1 MRKWRIKSRKIL
13 ATLLAAVMLL
23 VMIPTTLVDTAAA
36 DMTYVEQDG
45 WFYFWDEQG
54 LKDILTANA
63 DSEWIPM
70 RFAASQSELDDST
83 GTMTLNSSVTIPAK
97 AYVHMRD
104 GQLKVTAL
112 RKLTVQGTLVTRV
125 DRAVTGSVSVEG
137 DGVYCKYSDVTDGV
151 SLVSELKK
159 LGNMAA
165 AGDVAKNL
173 EVSVM
178 ADVTVN
184 GDLTVPA
191 GVYMYLDE
199 GKTLQVSGALT
210 VEKDAAV
217 GDYGVLKAVSVNIEQ
232 GGSMSYGEGAELDYG
247 SQLTVNGEFYGFGTV
262 RGTGSQPSIVIGGTA
277 EIDNYGAGSIS
288 ADVWSVN
295 AAATINNYGVLVV
308 PLAQRASLVSGTN
321 ISYNAKDGDNGTGS
335 VQCTV
340 RLTDTE
346 AGKAGVLQ
354 NAINT
359 FDTITD
365 KKDYELFA
373 VSVSNAAKG
382 QPMQLTLNED
392 LTVDGAVD
400 CLFLT
405 QNDWP
410 EDETGFAPHVTIGE
424 GAALTVAAGRTLSAN
439 VPVTVNGTLDI
450 RSEGSFTFGTPG
462 IVVLQDGMTVNGTVL
477 TAGLLEVSGDVIVA
491 EGGVLHQTMGGVRI
505 EGSLTVNGTMTVDM
519 VDFQIKGSYTKGA
532 NATVTIGENANFSYQ
547 AKTTFNKDA
556 ILAAFAQEDVS
567 TVTVEVNEDVTLTE
581 NLTIPKGK
589 TLVIDGYGTL
599 TIAPGVTLALEEYIR
614 GENEAPPTGTMGG
627 RIECSAPLVIKGMLD
642 VRAEACLNPETVT
655 VENGGKL
662 IVQANGEYNSWY
674 GSFTVKAGGHVTN
687 NGWISF
693 GEDSVIAV
701 EGDWAAAWTQGEGA
715 EANKNVA
722 ARLEQ
727 GDNADQKIQKALADI
742 NASTLPDFFSY
753 TVPVYRED
761 SGERIELTQDL
772 TIPAGVELAFS
783 SEGAT
788 TYIAEG
794 AALTVQGILYSN
806 DPFTVDGKL
815 TVSANGWATVWN
827 DLLVGG
833 TLTID
838 EDGRMYCQYLTDENE
853 QGKAGTIVNNGS
865 LAAEQFDL
873 KHNEVD
879 IGGGGDDGSK
889 VVRSLEALK
898 SALAEGGQINYRGT
912 ELTISE
918 DLTIPENVNLTINVT
933 TFTVN
938 EGVTL
943 TNKGNVWLYG
953 DAYLYGKLDVSNEGG
968 YFGGYGLV
976 KAGGEDNL
984 VGDEYGNRQF
994 NWTARIS
1001 KEGASETLTQEE
1013 LTAAGASVLADG
1025 IEIDLGSQTT
1035 LTLAGGLEIRDKNV
1049 SIGGANAAK
1058 VVVNGTLSVW
1068 NYLNL
1073 DAPMTVNGTVN
1084 VYDSVYA
1091 SRDITVSTGGKL
1103 HVRNYYNE
1111 SEHRQ
1116 WTGSVQFGNN
1126 AWIALPEGAA
1136 WDDYVTVDDGC
1147 RLGVN
1152 RTVNADNLE
1161 SFLQSCNDGR
1171 DYIVTLHMNRH
1182 EGESVPLYIATGT
1195 TLTIPE
1201 NVELTIYDLTGNGY
1215 DTIIIGAA
1223 DDSGN
1228 KGEIIVNGSLRIS
1241 MPAQVDGTLAI
1252 NGEMRAVSGDTT
1264 TVNGAMTV
1272 NEGGTVQFSRLA
1284 GTGTITNN
1292 GTLTANEKAVGTVI
1306 GGSGNTTIDNTRLE
1320 ASNMAELKAALSSL
1334 SGSTERQTIFLC
1346 RSAMDDAAPGFVI
1359 DEDITVPSSVE
1370 LRMDEMR
1377 SSNFRGLTVAENAK
1391 LTVAGAV
1398 YSWAEDGVTV
1408 NGTLETLYGGQDE
1421 NGNWIPDGRIA
1432 AYSVTVASTGNL
1444 VNGGSTNVYD
1454 RDEQTGGT
1462 LAVEGKMENSGN
1474 LNCRD
1479 LQYSGT
1485 TLTNKGDIRVRQQLK
1500 IAEGSVIENT
1510 GWITYGDCDALD
1522 KINNSE
1528 NATIRWEKTVNT
1540 VEELRTL
1547 LTRTENGTA
1556 TLELREDCTLNE
1568 DLVIPGHIQ
1577 LQISGENGT
1586 PHTLTVPEN
1595 VTLFVGGQLTAQ
1607 NSATIVVNGTLVTSG
1622 FAQVYGALTINESGV
1637 WEQKDNADV
1646 SDDRASVT
1654 IDGLLEQ
1661 SESRVQLSSWRNGK
1675 IIFGANARWNEVG
1688 TISSYK
1694 SSTAI
1699 TGFDTGKY
1707 KLSTDDGINYYLKR
1721 LSSGGGSGGG
1731 ETSTVGDVNGDGV
1744 VDQADL
1750 VALARFMAGIDDLED
1765 TTRAD
1770 INGDGI
1776 YSAADLTALA
1786 RMLEAQQDTQTADA
1800 DENGA
1805 PVDTGAELNAD
1816 AQDTVQTEDGGAPV
1830 EPAPAVDD
1838 VPETV
1843 EESVTGE
1850 VPQTEAG
1857 EQAA

>member
-1 MRKWRIKSRKIL
+1 MGEGRLEVSSGKTLTVEGQLEAGYDKVSGSIV
-13 ATLLAAVMLL
+13 ATEGATYYLFSEASTGAQLTADLQKLGAAAAVDKSGAKYSAYIIGD
-23 VMIPTTLVDTAAA
+23 VTVSGD
-36 DMTYVEQDG
+36 
-45 WFYFWDEQG
+45 
-54 LKDILTANA
+54 LTA
-63 DSEWIPM
+63 
-70 RFAASQSELDDST
+70 
-83 GTMTLNSSVTIPAK
+83 PAK
-97 AYVHMRD
+97 VELFLGRERA
-104 GQLKVTAL
+104 LTVTG
-112 RKLTVQGTLVTRV
+112 KLTVESSAYVYATEALTVGSMEVKADSAVDAYGGIRYGSTLTVNGSVQLWDKSFGTGTTSTITIGAGGKLMNGYEAITIADRWYIGDNATVDNSGSLVVPVEHRGDLARKKNVPGNIYSVKMLTDTEASRPGALQSAMAAFDSVSGKAENEYFNVVVRNAQLRQPLQFTLPEDLTVGGTVDGISFLQLAPPANTERFFPSVTLPAGKTLTVALDKQLSSTVPFVVNGTLVLPEG
-125 DRAVTGSVSVEG
+125 GSMVNGAYPTATFNGGLQVNGTVNSFG
-137 DGVYCKYSDVTDGV
+137 W
-151 SLVSELKK
+151 
-159 LGNMAA
+159 
-165 AGDVAKNL
+165 
-173 EVSVM
+173 
-178 ADVTVN
+178 VTVN
-184 GDLTVPA
+184 GD
-191 GVYMYLDE
+191 M
-199 GKTLQVSGALT
+199 
-210 VEKDAAV
+210 
-217 GDYGVLKAVSVNIEQ
+217 
-232 GGSMSYGEGAELDYG
+232 
-247 SQLTVNGEFYGFGTV
+247 
-262 RGTGSQPSIVIGGTA
+262 
-277 EIDNYGAGSIS
+277 
-288 ADVWSVN
+288 
-295 AAATINNYGVLVV
+295 
-308 PLAQRASLVSGTN
+308 
-321 ISYNAKDGDNGTGS
+321 
-335 VQCTV
+335 
-340 RLTDTE
+340 
-346 AGKAGVLQ
+346 
-354 NAINT
+354 
-359 FDTITD
+359 
-365 KKDYELFA
+365 
-373 VSVSNAAKG
+373 
-382 QPMQLTLNED
+382 
-392 LTVDGAVD
+392 
-400 CLFLT
+400 
-405 QNDWP
+405 
-410 EDETGFAPHVTIGE
+410 
-424 GAALTVAAGRTLSAN
+424 TVAAGGTFRQQYGSLTVTGTL
-439 VPVTVNGTLDI
+439 TVNGTLDLA
-450 RSEGSFTFGTPG
+450 ETNFTVKGTY
-462 IVVLQDGMTVNGTVL
+462 V
-477 TAGLLEVSGDVIVA
+477 
-491 EGGVLHQTMGGVRI
+491 
-505 EGSLTVNGTMTVDM
+505 
-519 VDFQIKGSYTKGA
+519 KGE
-532 NATVTIGENANFSYQ
+532 NATVNMDEKVSFDYQ
-547 AKTTFNKDA
+547 VKTEFNRDA
-556 ILAAFAQEDVS
+556 ILAAFAQENVS

-581 NLTIPKGK
+581 DLTIPKGK
-589 TLVIDGYGTL
+589 TLGIDGYGTL

-627 RIECSAPLVIKGMLD
+627 RIECSAPLVIKGTLD

-693 GEDSVIAV
+693 GEDSAIAV
-701 EGDWAAAWTQGEGA
+701 EGDWAAAWTQGNGA

-772 TIPAGVELAFS
+772 TIPAGVELGFYN
-783 SEGAT
+783 EGAT

-794 AALTVQGILYSN
+794 AALTVQGGMYSN
-806 DPFTVDGKL
+806 APFNVDGKL

-827 DLLVGG
+827 NLLVGG

-838 EDGRMYCQYLTDENE
+838 EGGRMYCQYLTDENE

-879 IGGGGDDGSK
+879 IGGGDDGSK

-943 TNKGNVWLYG
+943 TNKGNVWLHG
-953 DAYLYGKLDVSNEGG
+953 DAYLYGKLDVSNESG
-968 YFGGYGLV
+968 YFGGYGVV

-1001 KEGASETLTQEE
+1001 KEGTSETLTQEE
-1013 LTAAGASVLADG
+1013 LTAAGASTLANR

-1035 LTLAGGLEIRDKNV
+1035 LTLADGLEIRDKNV
-1049 SIGGANAAK
+1049 YIWGANAAK

-1103 HVRNYYNE
+1103 HVRNYLDKDTY
-1111 SEHRQ
+1111 RQ
-1116 WTGSVQFGNN
+1116 WTGSVEFENN

-1136 WDDYVTVDDGC
+1136 WDNYVTVDDGC

-1182 EGESVPLYIATGT
+1182 EGESMPLYIATGT

-1223 DDSGN
+1223 DESGN
-1228 KGEIIVNGSLRIS
+1228 KGEVVVDGLLRIY
-1241 MPAQVDGTLAI
+1241 MPTQVDGTLTI
-1252 NGEMRAVSGDTT
+1252 NGEMWAFSGDTT

-1334 SGSTERQTIFLC
+1334 SGSTERLIIYLC
-1346 RSAMDDAAPGFVI
+1346 RSAMDAADPYFVI
-1359 DEDITVPSSVE
+1359 DGDITVPSSVE

-1377 SSNFRGLTVAENAK
+1377 FSSFRGLTVAEDAK
-1391 LTVAGAV
+1391 LTVGGEMHI
-1398 YSWAEDGVTV
+1398 WPEEGVTV
-1408 NGTLETLYGGQDE
+1408 YGTMETLGGQDE
-1421 NGNWIPDGRIA
+1421 DGNGISNGRIA

-1444 VNGGSTNVYD
+1444 VNGGNTDVND
-1454 RDEQTGGT
+1454 RDEQTGGI
-1462 LAVEGKMENSGN
+1462 LAVEGKMENSGYI
-1474 LNCRD
+1474 NCRD
-1479 LQYSGT
+1479 LKYSGT
-1485 TLTNKGDIRVRQQLK
+1485 EMTNKGNIYVRQQLK
-1500 IAEGSVIENT
+1500 IAEGCVIGNA
-1510 GWITYGDCDALD
+1510 GQVTYADCDAVD
-1522 KINNSE
+1522 KINNSGK
-1528 NATIRWEKTVNT
+1528 ATIHWEKTVNT
-1540 VEELRTL
+1540 VEELRAL

-1556 TLELREDCTLNE
+1556 TLKLREDCTLNE
-1568 DLVIPGHIQ
+1568 
-1577 LQISGENGT
+1577 E
-1586 PHTLTVPEN
+1586 LTVPEN
-1595 VTLFVGGQLTAQ
+1595 IELIFAADHGQTPTLTVSEGVTLSANGQLNIQ
-1607 NSATIVVNGTLVTSG
+1607 KSATLAVNGTLATSNDV
-1622 FAQVYGALTINESGV
+1622 QVYGALLISESGV
-1637 WEQKDNADV
+1637 WQQANW
-1646 SDDRASVT
+1646 ASVSNDGASIT
-1654 IDGLLEQ
+1654 INGRLEQ
-1661 SESRVQLSSWRNGK
+1661 SESWVELTSWWNGK
-1675 IIFGANARWNEVG
+1675 IIFGANAHWNEVG
-1688 TISSYK
+1688 TISSRE

-1699 TGFDTGKY
+1699 TGFDTGRY
-1707 KLSTDDGINYYLKR
+1707 ELRLDGEDYYLKR
-1721 LSSGGGSGGG
+1721 ISSGGGSGGG

-1857 EQAA
+1857 EQVA

>member
-23 VMIPTTLVDTAAA
+23 VMIPTTMVDMALAANYVTDKDGNTYFWSEQGLRELIAAAPDGYVCFAKSAAQLEDSNATLTIASDLTIPKDFGVYMGEGRLEVSSGKTLTVEGQLEAGYDKVSGSIVATEGARYYLFSEASTGAQLTADLQKLGAAAAA
-36 DMTYVEQDG
+36 DTSGAHYSAYIIGDVTVSGD
-45 WFYFWDEQG
+45 
-54 LKDILTANA
+54 LTA
-63 DSEWIPM
+63 
-70 RFAASQSELDDST
+70 
-83 GTMTLNSSVTIPAK
+83 PAK
-97 AYVHMRD
+97 VELFLGSERA
-104 GQLKVTAL
+104 LTVTG
-112 RKLTVQGTLVTRV
+112 KLTVESGAYVDATEALTVGSMEVKADSALEAYGGIRYGSTLTVNGSVRLWDKSFGTGTTSTITIGAGGKLMNGYEAITIADRWYIGDNATVDNSGSLVVPVEHRGDLAGKKNVPGAICSVKMLTDTEASRPGALQSAMAAFDSVSGKAENEYFNVVVRNAQLRQPLQFTLPEDLTVGGTVDGISFLQLAPPANTERFFPSVTLPAGKTLTVARGKQLSSTVPFVVNGTLVLPEGGMV
-125 DRAVTGSVSVEG
+125 DGTYPTATFNGGLQVNGTVNSCGW
-137 DGVYCKYSDVTDGV
+137 
-151 SLVSELKK
+151 
-159 LGNMAA
+159 
-165 AGDVAKNL
+165 
-173 EVSVM
+173 
-178 ADVTVN
+178 VTVN
-184 GDLTVPA
+184 GDMTIAAGGTFRQQYGSLTVT
-191 GVYMYLDE
+191 G
-199 GKTLQVSGALT
+199 TL
-210 VEKDAAV
+210 
-217 GDYGVLKAVSVNIEQ
+217 
-232 GGSMSYGEGAELDYG
+232 
-247 SQLTVNGEFYGFGTV
+247 
-262 RGTGSQPSIVIGGTA
+262 
-277 EIDNYGAGSIS
+277 
-288 ADVWSVN
+288 
-295 AAATINNYGVLVV
+295 
-308 PLAQRASLVSGTN
+308 
-321 ISYNAKDGDNGTGS
+321 
-335 VQCTV
+335 
-340 RLTDTE
+340 
-346 AGKAGVLQ
+346 
-354 NAINT
+354 
-359 FDTITD
+359 
-365 KKDYELFA
+365 
-373 VSVSNAAKG
+373 
-382 QPMQLTLNED
+382 
-392 LTVDGAVD
+392 
-400 CLFLT
+400 
-405 QNDWP
+405 
-410 EDETGFAPHVTIGE
+410 
-424 GAALTVAAGRTLSAN
+424 
-439 VPVTVNGTLDI
+439 TVNGTLDLA
-450 RSEGSFTFGTPG
+450 ETNFTVKGTY
-462 IVVLQDGMTVNGTVL
+462 V
-477 TAGLLEVSGDVIVA
+477 
-491 EGGVLHQTMGGVRI
+491 
-505 EGSLTVNGTMTVDM
+505 
-519 VDFQIKGSYTKGA
+519 KGE
-532 NATVTIGENANFSYQ
+532 NATVNMDEKVSVDYQ
-547 AKTTFNKDA
+547 VKTEFNRDA
-556 ILAAFAQEDVS
+556 ILAAFAQENVS
-567 TVTVEVNEDVTLTE
+567 AVTVEVNEDVTMTE
-581 NLTIPKGK
+581 DLTIPKGK
-589 TLVIDGYGTL
+589 TLVIDGYETL

-627 RIECSAPLVIKGMLD
+627 RIECSASLVIKGTLD

-687 NGWISF
+687 NGWMSF
-693 GEDSVIAV
+693 SEDSVITV
-701 EGDWAAAWTQGEGA
+701 EDGWAAAWTQGNGA
-715 EANKNVA
+715 EAHKSVA

-772 TIPAGVELAFS
+772 TIPAGVELSFS
-783 SEGAT
+783 SEGAM

-794 AALTVQGILYSN
+794 AALTVQGTLYSEA
-806 DPFTVDGKL
+806 PITVDGKL

-827 DLLVGG
+827 ALLVGG

-838 EDGRMYCQYLTDENE
+838 EGGRMYCQYLTDENE

-873 KHNEVD
+873 KHNAID
-879 IGGGGDDGSK
+879 ISDGDGNR
-889 VVRSLEALK
+889 VVGTFEALK

-943 TNKGNVWLYG
+943 TNKGNVWLHG
-953 DAYLYGKLDVSNEGG
+953 DACLYGKLDVSNEGG
-968 YFGGYGLV
+968 YIWGYGLV

-984 VGDEYGNRQF
+984 IGDKYGNRWF
-994 NWTARIS
+994 NWTSRIS

-1025 IEIDLGSQTT
+1025 IEINLGSQTT
-1035 LTLAGGLEIRDKNV
+1035 LTLADGLEIRDKNV
-1049 SIGGANAAK
+1049 YIWGANAAK

-1073 DAPMTVNGTVN
+1073 DAPMTVSGTVD
-1084 VYDSVYA
+1084 VYGGVYA
-1091 SRDITVSTGGKL
+1091 SRDITVNTGGKL
-1103 HVRNYYNE
+1103 RVHNYYNE

-1116 WTGSVQFGNN
+1116 WTGSVEFESN

-1147 RLGVN
+1147 NLCVN
-1152 RTVNADNLE
+1152 KSVRMSELE
-1161 SFLQSCNDGR
+1161 SFLQSCDDGR
-1171 DYIVTLHMNRH
+1171 NYIVTLHMNRH
-1182 EGESVPLYIATGT
+1182 EGEKRPLYIAAGT
-1195 TLTIPE
+1195 TVTIPE
-1201 NVELTIYDLTGNGY
+1201 NVTVQIPDYNIGGFSEFA
-1215 DTIIIGAA
+1215 IGAA
-1223 DDSGN
+1223 DENGT
-1228 KGEIIVNGSLRIS
+1228 KGELVVNGRLEVDVPARVEGTLTVNGSARF
-1241 MPAQVDGTLAI
+1241 G
-1252 NGEMRAVSGDTT
+1252 NGYEVRA
-1264 TVNGAMTV
+1264 NGAMLV
-1272 NEGGTVQFSRLA
+1272 NAGGEMVITGKLT

-1306 GGSGNTTIDNTRLE
+1306 GGSGKTTIYNTRLE
-1320 ASNMAELKAALSSL
+1320 ASNMAELRTALSSL
-1334 SGSTERQTIFLC
+1334 DGSAEWQTIFLC
-1346 RSAMDDAAPGFVI
+1346 RSAMDDADPYFVI
-1359 DEDITVPSSVE
+1359 DGDITVPSGVE

-1377 SSNFRGLTVAENAK
+1377 SSNFRGLTVAQDAK

-1398 YSWAEDGVTV
+1398 YNWAEDGVTV

-1421 NGNWIPDGRIA
+1421 NGNWIPNGQIV
-1432 AYSVTVASTGNL
+1432 AYSVTVASTGHL
-1444 VNGGSTNVYD
+1444 VNGGNTNVDD

-1462 LAVEGKMENSGN
+1462 LVVEGVLENSN
-1474 LNCRD
+1474 TVNCRD
-1479 LQYSGT
+1479 LKYSGT
-1485 TLTNKGDIRVRQQLK
+1485 ELTNKGNIYVRQQLK
-1500 IAEGSVIENT
+1500 IAEGCVIENA
-1510 GWITYGDCDALD
+1510 GQVTYGDCDALD

-1528 NATIRWEKTVNT
+1528 NATIRWDKTVNT
-1540 VEELRTL
+1540 VEELRAL

-1568 DLVIPGHIQ
+1568 ELTVPGNIELVFAADHGQ
-1577 LQISGENGT
+1577 T
-1586 PHTLTVPEN
+1586 PTLTVSEG
-1595 VTLFVGGQLTAQ
+1595 VTLSANGQLNIQKAVTLA
-1607 NSATIVVNGTLVTSG
+1607 ANGTLATSNDV
-1622 FAQVYGALTINESGV
+1622 QVNGALLISESGV
-1637 WEQKDNADV
+1637 WRQENW
-1646 SDDRASVT
+1646 ASVNSDSASIT
-1654 IDGLLEQ
+1654 INGRLEQ
-1661 SESRVQLSSWRNGK
+1661 SESWVELTSRWNGK
-1675 IIFGANARWNEVG
+1675 IIFGANAHWNEVG
-1688 TISSYK
+1688 TISSRE

-1731 ETSTVGDVNGDGV
+1731 ETSVTGDVNGDGV

-1765 TTRAD
+1765 ISRAD

-1786 RMLEAQQDTQTADA
+1786 RMLEAQQGTQTADA

>member
-23 VMIPTTLVDTAAA
+23 VMIPTTLVDMAAA
-36 DMTYVEQDG
+36 DMTYAEQDG

-63 DSEWIPM
+63 DSDWIPM
-70 RFAASQSELDDST
+70 RFAASQSDLDNST
-83 GTMTLNSSVTIPAK
+83 GTMTLNSSVTIPAS

-104 GQLKVTAL
+104 GQLKVAAL
-112 RKLTVQGTLVTRV
+112 KKLTVQGTLVTRV

-137 DGVYCKYSDVTDGV
+137 NGVYCKYSDVTDGA

-159 LGNMAA
+159 LGDMAA
-165 AGDVAKNL
+165 AGDVAKDL

-210 VEKDAAV
+210 VKKDAVV
-217 GDYGVLKAVSVNIEQ
+217 GNSGVLKAASVNIEQ

-262 RGTGSQPSIVIGGTA
+262 RGTGSLPSIVIGGTA
-277 EIDNYGAGSIS
+277 KVDNYGAGSIF

-295 AAATINNYGVLVV
+295 AAATINNYGVLAV
-308 PLAQRASLVSGTN
+308 PLAQRANLVSGTN
-321 ISYNAKDGDNGTGS
+321 ISYGAKDEDNGGTGS
-335 VQCTV
+335 VQYAV

-382 QPMQLTLNED
+382 QPMQLTLNENVT
-392 LTVDGAVD
+392 LDGAAD

-424 GAALTVAAGRTLSAN
+424 GAVLTVAAGRTLSAN

-532 NATVTIGENANFSYQ
+532 NATVTIGENANFNYQ
-547 AKTTFNKDA
+547 AKTTFNRAA
-556 ILAAFAQEDVS
+556 ILAAFAQENVS
-567 TVTVEVNEDVTLTE
+567 TVTVDLDRDEVLTE
-581 NLTIPKGK
+581 TLTIPKEK
-589 TLVIDGYGTL
+589 TLVIGGYGTL
-599 TIAPGVTLALEEYIR
+599 TIAPGATLALEGYIR
-614 GENEAPPTGTMGG
+614 GENESPWTGAPGG
-627 RIECSAPLVIKGMLD
+627 KLECGAPLVIRGTLD
-642 VRAEACLNPETVT
+642 VGKETYLNLQSTVT

-662 IVQANGEYNSWY
+662 IVQENGEYYSWN

-687 NGWISF
+687 NGWMSF
-693 GEDSVIAV
+693 GEDSVITV
-701 EGDWAAAWTQGEGA
+701 EDGWAAAWTQGEGA

-722 ARLEQ
+722 VRLEQ

-753 TVPVYRED
+753 TLSVYRQD
-761 SGERIELTQDL
+761 DGERIELTRDV
-772 TIPAGVELAFS
+772 TIPTGVMLAFYN
-783 SEGAT
+783 EGVT
-788 TYIAEG
+788 TCIAEG
-794 AALTVQGILYSN
+794 AALTIQGILYSEA
-806 DPFTVDGKL
+806 PITVDGKL
-815 TVSANGWATVWN
+815 TVSANGYANVQKN
-827 DLLVGG
+827 LLVGG

-838 EDGRMYCQYLTDENE
+838 EGGRMYCQYLTDENE

-865 LAAEQFDL
+865 LAAEQTEL

-879 IGGGGDDGSK
+879 IGDDSGNR
-889 VVRSLEALK
+889 VVGTFEALK
-898 SALAEGGQINYRGT
+898 SALTKGGQINYRGS

-918 DLTIPENVNLTINVT
+918 DLTIPENVDLTINVT
-933 TFTVN
+933 TFTVS

-943 TNKGNVWLYG
+943 TNRGNVTVFG
-953 DAYLYGKLDVSNEGG
+953 DMYLYGKLDVSGETGG
-968 YFGGYGLV
+968 FRGYGMIM
-976 KAGGEDNL
+976 E
-984 VGDEYGNRQF
+984 GDESSIIGEYGGRRF
-994 NWTARIS
+994 RWTMRVTKS
-1001 KEGASETLTQEE
+1001 GETEILTAEE
-1013 LTAAGASVLADG
+1013 LTAMFDAPLVSA
-1025 IEIDLGSQTT
+1025 IELRLGRQTT
-1035 LTLAGGLEIRDKNV
+1035 LTLNGDIAINDKQLNISGGQYSNV
-1049 SIGGANAAK
+1049 VI
-1058 VVVNGTLSVW
+1058 NGKLSVW
-1068 NYLNL
+1068 RYMYISTT
-1073 DAPMTVNGTVN
+1073 MTVNGTVE
-1084 VYDSVYA
+1084 VYA
-1091 SRDITVSTGGKL
+1091 NLVMRGNMTINNGGNL
-1103 HVRNYYNE
+1103 HVRNYLDKDTY
-1111 SEHRQ
+1111 RQ
-1116 WTGSVQFGNN
+1116 WIGSVEFAEGFRIN
-1126 AWIALPEGAA
+1126 LPEGATMG
-1136 WDDYVTVDDGC
+1136 DYVTVDQGCTVGVRKYVAASELEGTLRNCADGQYYIIQ
-1147 RLGVN
+1147 VSN
-1152 RTVNADNLE
+1152 D
-1161 SFLQSCNDGR
+1161 QSQSEKWP
-1171 DYIVTLHMNRH
+1171 LH
-1182 EGESVPLYIATGT
+1182 IAAGT
-1195 TLTIPE
+1195 TVTIPE
-1201 NVELTIYDLTGNGY
+1201 NVTVQIPDYNIGGFSEFV
-1215 DTIIIGAA
+1215 IGAA
-1223 DDSGN
+1223 DENGT
-1228 KGEIIVNGSLRIS
+1228 KGELVVNGRLEVDVPARVEGTLTVNGSARF
-1241 MPAQVDGTLAI
+1241 G
-1252 NGEMRAVSGDTT
+1252 NGYEVRA
-1264 TVNGAMTV
+1264 NGAMLV
-1272 NEGGTVQFSRLA
+1272 NAGGEMVITGKLT

-1292 GTLTANEKAVGTVI
+1292 GTLTANEKAMGTVI
-1306 GGSGNTTIDNTRLE
+1306 GGSGKTMIGNTRLE
-1320 ASNMAELKAALSSL
+1320 ASNMAELKTALSGL
-1334 SGSTERQTIFLC
+1334 SGSTERLIIYLC
-1346 RSAMDDAAPGFVI
+1346 RSAMDDADPYFVI
-1359 DEDITVPSSVE
+1359 DEDITVPSGVQ

-1377 SSNFRGLTVAENAK
+1377 SSSFRGLTVAENAK
-1391 LTVAGAV
+1391 LTIAGDV

-1421 NGNWIPDGRIA
+1421 NGNWIPNGQIV
-1432 AYSVTVASTGNL
+1432 AYSVTVASTGHL
-1444 VNGGSTNVYD
+1444 VNGGNTNVND

-1462 LAVEGKMENSGN
+1462 LVVEGVLENSDTV
-1474 LNCRD
+1474 NCRD

-1485 TLTNKGDIRVRQQLK
+1485 ALTNKGDIRVRQQLK
-1500 IAEGSVIENT
+1500 IAEGSAIENA

-1528 NATIRWEKTVNT
+1528 NASIRWEKTANT
-1540 VEELRTL
+1540 VEELRAL

-1556 TLELREDCTLNE
+1556 TLELRENCTLNE
-1568 DLVIPGHIQ
+1568 DLAVPGNIE
-1577 LQISGENGT
+1577 LVLAAEYERTS
-1586 PHTLTVPEN
+1586 TLTVPEG
-1595 VTLFVGGQLTAQ
+1595 VTLSANGQL
-1607 NSATIVVNGTLVTSG
+1607 NIKDSATLAVNGTLATSNDV
-1622 FAQVYGALTINESGV
+1622 QVNGALLISESGV
-1637 WEQKDNADV
+1637 WKQKN
-1646 SDDRASVT
+1646 SASVNNDSASIT
-1654 IDGLLEQ
+1654 INGALEQ
-1661 SESRVQLSSWRNGK
+1661 SESGVELTSRWNSK

-1688 TISSYK
+1688 TISSRE

-1699 TGFDTGKY
+1699 TGFDPGKY
-1707 KLSTDDGINYYLKR
+1707 KLSTNDGINYYLER
-1721 LSSGGGSGGG
+1721 ISSGGSSGGG

-1744 VDQADL
+1744 VDQTDL
-1750 VALARFMAGIDDLED
+1750 VALARFMAGIDQLED
-1765 TTRAD
+1765 TARAD

-1805 PVDTGAELNAD
+1805 PVDTGAEDD
-1816 AQDTVQTEDGGAPV
+1816 AAQTENGGVPA
-1830 EPAPAVDD
+1830 EPAPAADD

-1843 EESVTGE
+1843 EEPVTDE
-1850 VPQTEAG
+1850 EPQTEAG
-1857 EQAA
+1857 EQVA

>member
-23 VMIPTTLVDTAAA
+23 VMIPTTLVDTALAA
-36 DMTYVEQDG
+36 NYATDEDG
-45 WFYFWDEQG
+45 NTYFWSEQG
-54 LKDILTANA
+54 LRELIAAAPDGYVCFAKSAAQLEDSNATLTIASDLTIPKGFGVYMGEGRLEVSSGKTLTVEGQLEAGYDKVSGSIVATEGATYYLFSEASTGAQLTADLQKLGAAAAA
-63 DSEWIPM
+63 DTSGAHYSAYIIG
-70 RFAASQSELDDST
+70 D
-83 GTMTLNSSVTIPAK
+83 VTVSGDLTAPAK
-97 AYVHMRD
+97 VELFLGRERA
-104 GQLKVTAL
+104 LTVTG
-112 RKLTVQGTLVTRV
+112 KLTVESSAYVYATEALTVGSMEVKADSAVDAYGGIRYGSTLTVNGSMQLWDKSFGTGTTSTITIGAGGKLMNGYEAITIADRWYIGDNATVDNSGSLVVPVEHRGDLAGKKNVPGAIYSVKMLTDTEASRPGALQSAMAAFDSVSGKAENEYFNVVVRNAQLRQPLQFTLPEDLTVGGTVDGISFLQLAPPANTERFFPSVTLPAGKTLTVALDKQLSSTVPFVVNGTLVLPEG
-125 DRAVTGSVSVEG
+125 GSMVNGAYPTATFNGGLQVNGTVNSFG
-137 DGVYCKYSDVTDGV
+137 W
-151 SLVSELKK
+151 
-159 LGNMAA
+159 
-165 AGDVAKNL
+165 
-173 EVSVM
+173 
-178 ADVTVN
+178 VTVN
-184 GDLTVPA
+184 GD
-191 GVYMYLDE
+191 M
-199 GKTLQVSGALT
+199 
-210 VEKDAAV
+210 
-217 GDYGVLKAVSVNIEQ
+217 
-232 GGSMSYGEGAELDYG
+232 
-247 SQLTVNGEFYGFGTV
+247 
-262 RGTGSQPSIVIGGTA
+262 
-277 EIDNYGAGSIS
+277 
-288 ADVWSVN
+288 
-295 AAATINNYGVLVV
+295 
-308 PLAQRASLVSGTN
+308 
-321 ISYNAKDGDNGTGS
+321 
-335 VQCTV
+335 
-340 RLTDTE
+340 
-346 AGKAGVLQ
+346 
-354 NAINT
+354 
-359 FDTITD
+359 
-365 KKDYELFA
+365 
-373 VSVSNAAKG
+373 
-382 QPMQLTLNED
+382 
-392 LTVDGAVD
+392 
-400 CLFLT
+400 
-405 QNDWP
+405 
-410 EDETGFAPHVTIGE
+410 
-424 GAALTVAAGRTLSAN
+424 TVAAGGTFRQQYGSLTVTGTL
-439 VPVTVNGTLDI
+439 TVNGTLDLA
-450 RSEGSFTFGTPG
+450 ETNFTVKGTY
-462 IVVLQDGMTVNGTVL
+462 V
-477 TAGLLEVSGDVIVA
+477 
-491 EGGVLHQTMGGVRI
+491 
-505 EGSLTVNGTMTVDM
+505 
-519 VDFQIKGSYTKGA
+519 KGE
-532 NATVTIGENANFSYQ
+532 NATVNMDEKVSFDYQ
-547 AKTTFNKDA
+547 VKTEFNRDA
-556 ILAAFAQEDVS
+556 ILAAFAQENVS

-581 NLTIPKGK
+581 DLTIPKGK
-589 TLVIDGYGTL
+589 TLGIDGYGTL

-627 RIECSAPLVIKGMLD
+627 RIECSAPLVIKGTLD

-693 GEDSVIAV
+693 GEDSAIAV
-701 EGDWAAAWTQGEGA
+701 EGDWAAAWTQGNGA

-772 TIPAGVELAFS
+772 TIPAGVELGFYN
-783 SEGAT
+783 EGAT

-794 AALTVQGILYSN
+794 AALTVQGGMYSN
-806 DPFTVDGKL
+806 APFNVDGKL

-827 DLLVGG
+827 NLLVGG

-838 EDGRMYCQYLTDENE
+838 EGGRMYCQYLTDENE

-879 IGGGGDDGSK
+879 IGGGDDGSK

-943 TNKGNVWLYG
+943 TNKGNVWLHG
-953 DAYLYGKLDVSNEGG
+953 DAYLYGKLDVSNESG
-968 YFGGYGLV
+968 YFGGYGVV

-1001 KEGASETLTQEE
+1001 KEGTSETLTQEE
-1013 LTAAGASVLADG
+1013 LTAAGASTLANR

-1035 LTLAGGLEIRDKNV
+1035 LTLADGLEIRDKNV
-1049 SIGGANAAK
+1049 YIWGANAAK

-1103 HVRNYYNE
+1103 HVRNYLDKDTY
-1111 SEHRQ
+1111 RQ
-1116 WTGSVQFGNN
+1116 WTGSVEFENN

-1136 WDDYVTVDDGC
+1136 WDNYVTVDDGC

-1201 NVELTIYDLTGNGY
+1201 NVELTIYDLTVNGY

-1223 DDSGN
+1223 DESGN
-1228 KGEIIVNGSLRIS
+1228 KGEVIVNGSLRIS
-1241 MPAQVDGTLAI
+1241 MPAQVDGTLTI

-1306 GGSGNTTIDNTRLE
+1306 GGSGKTMIDNTRLE

-1334 SGSTERQTIFLC
+1334 SGSAERQTIFLC
-1346 RSAMDDAAPGFVI
+1346 RSAMDDAAPYFVI
-1359 DEDITVPSSVE
+1359 DGDITVPSGVE
-1370 LRMDEMR
+1370 LRMDEMQ
-1377 SSNFRGLTVAENAK
+1377 SSNFRGLTVAQDAK

-1485 TLTNKGDIRVRQQLK
+1485 TLTNKGNIYVRQQLK
-1500 IAEGSVIENT
+1500 IAEGCVIGNA
-1510 GWITYGDCDALD
+1510 GQVTYADCDALD

-1528 NATIRWEKTVNT
+1528 NATIRWNKTVNT
-1540 VEELRTL
+1540 VEELRAL

-1556 TLELREDCTLNE
+1556 TLELREDCTLNGE
-1568 DLVIPGHIQ
+1568 LTVPGNIELV
-1577 LQISGENGT
+1577 LAAEYERTS
-1586 PHTLTVPEN
+1586 TLTVPEG
-1595 VTLFVGGQLTAQ
+1595 VTLSANGQLNIQKAVTLA
-1607 NSATIVVNGTLVTSG
+1607 ANGTLATSNDV
-1622 FAQVYGALTINESGV
+1622 QVNGALLISESGV
-1637 WEQKDNADV
+1637 WRQENW
-1646 SDDRASVT
+1646 ASVNSDSASIT
-1654 IDGLLEQ
+1654 INGRLEQ
-1661 SESRVQLSSWRNGK
+1661 SESWVELTSRWNGK
-1675 IIFGANARWNEVG
+1675 IIFGANAHWNEVG
-1688 TISSYK
+1688 TISSRE

-1731 ETSTVGDVNGDGV
+1731 ETSVTGDVNGDGV

-1765 TTRAD
+1765 ISRAD

-1786 RMLEAQQDTQTADA
+1786 RMLEAQQGTQTADA

>member
-23 VMIPTTLVDTAAA
+23 VMIPTALVDTAAA

-63 DSEWIPM
+63 DSDWIPM
-70 RFAASQSELDDST
+70 RFAASQSELDNSA
-83 GTMTLNSSVTIPAK
+83 GTMTLNSSVTIPAS

-104 GQLKVTAL
+104 GQLKVAAL

-137 DGVYCKYSDVTDGV
+137 DGVYCKYSDVTDGA

-159 LGNMAA
+159 LGDMAA
-165 AGDVAKNL
+165 AGDVAKDL
-173 EVSVM
+173 EVNVM

-210 VEKDAAV
+210 VKKDAAV

-247 SQLTVNGEFYGFGTV
+247 SQLTVNGGFYGFGTV

-277 EIDNYGAGSIS
+277 EISNYGAGSIF

-335 VQCTV
+335 VQYAV

-359 FDTITD
+359 FDTITG

-373 VSVSNAAKG
+373 VSVSNAVKG
-382 QPMQLTLNED
+382 QPMQLTLNENV
-392 LTVDGAVD
+392 TVDGAVD

-424 GAALTVAAGRTLSAN
+424 GVALTVAAGRTLSVN

-450 RSEGSFTFGTPG
+450 RNEGGFTFGTPG
-462 IVVLQDGMTVNGTVL
+462 IVVLQDGMTLNGTVL
-477 TAGLLEVSGDVIVA
+477 TAGLLEVYGDVAVA
-491 EGGVLHQTMGGVRI
+491 EGGVLHQTMGSVRI
-505 EGSLTVNGTMTVDM
+505 EGSLTVNGTMIVDM

-532 NATVTIGENANFSYQ
+532 NATVTIGENANFNYQ
-547 AKTTFNKDA
+547 VKTEFNRDA
-556 ILAAFAQEDVS
+556 ILAAFAQENVS
-567 TVTVEVNEDVTLTE
+567 TVTVEVNEDVTMTE
-581 NLTIPKGK
+581 DLTIPKGK
-589 TLVIDGYGTL
+589 TLGIDGYGTL
-599 TIAPGVTLALEEYIR
+599 TIAPGATLALE
-614 GENEAPPTGTMGG
+614 GTVEADWEQNISGGLLECGALMVLQGTFSAGTGAHANLYGT
-627 RIECSAPLVIKGMLD
+627 I
-642 VRAEACLNPETVT
+642 T
-655 VENGGKL
+655 VENGGSL
-662 IVQANGEYNSWY
+662 IVNG
-674 GSFTVKAGGHVTN
+674 GAFFGGDSFTVKAGGHVTN

-693 GEDSVIAV
+693 GEDSAITV
-701 EGDWAAAWTQGEGA
+701 EDGWAAAWTQGEGA

-727 GDNADQKIQKALADI
+727 GDNADQKIQKALTDI

-772 TIPAGVELAFS
+772 TIPVGVELGFYN
-783 SEGAT
+783 EGVT

-794 AALTVQGILYSN
+794 AALTIQGGLYSN
-806 DPFTVDGKL
+806 APITVDGKL
-815 TVSANGWATVWN
+815 TVSANGYANVYN

-889 VVRSLEALK
+889 VVYSLEALK

-918 DLTIPENVNLTINVT
+918 DLTIPENVNLAIDVT

-943 TNKGNVWLYG
+943 TNKGNVWLHG
-953 DAYLYGKLDVSNEGG
+953 DAYLYGKLDVSNESG
-968 YFGGYGLV
+968 YIWGYGLV

-984 VGDEYGNRQF
+984 IGDEYGNRYF
-994 NWTARIS
+994 NWTTCIS
-1001 KEGASETLTQEE
+1001 KEGANETLTQEE
-1013 LTAAGASVLADG
+1013 LTAAGASALVDG
-1025 IEIDLGSQTT
+1025 IKINLGSQTT
-1035 LTLAGGLEIRDKNV
+1035 LTLADGLEIRDKNV
-1049 SIGGANAAK
+1049 SIWGANAAK

-1103 HVRNYYNE
+1103 HVHNYYNE

-1116 WTGSVQFGNN
+1116 WTGSVEFGDT
-1126 AWIALPEGAA
+1126 AWITLPEGAA
-1136 WDDYVTVDDGC
+1136 MGDYVIVDEGC
-1147 RLGVN
+1147 TLV
-1152 RTVNADNLE
+1152 VQKYIAASELE
-1161 SFLQSCNDGR
+1161 ETLRNCADGR
-1171 DYIVTLHMNRH
+1171 RYIIQVDNDQSQSEKR
-1182 EGESVPLYIATGT
+1182 PLYIATGT
-1195 TLTIPE
+1195 TVTIPE
-1201 NVELTIYDLTGNGY
+1201 NVTVLILDYNIGGFREFVVGGADGNGTKGELVVNGRLEVNVPARVEGTLTVNGSARFGNGY
-1215 DTIIIGAA
+1215 
-1223 DDSGN
+1223 
-1228 KGEIIVNGSLRIS
+1228 EV
-1241 MPAQVDGTLAI
+1241 
-1252 NGEMRAVSGDTT
+1252 RA
-1264 TVNGAMTV
+1264 NGAMLV
-1272 NEGGTVQFSRLA
+1272 NAGGEMEITGKLT

-1292 GTLTANEKAVGTVI
+1292 GTLTANEKAMGTVI
-1306 GGSGNTTIDNTRLE
+1306 GGSGKTMIDNTRLE

-1334 SGSTERQTIFLC
+1334 SGSAERQTIFLC
-1346 RSAMDDAAPGFVI
+1346 RSAMDDAAPYFVI
-1359 DEDITVPSSVE
+1359 DEDITVPSGVE
-1370 LRMDEMR
+1370 LRMDEMQ
-1377 SSNFRGLTVAENAK
+1377 SSSFRGLTVAENAK
-1391 LTVAGAV
+1391 LTIAGDV
-1398 YSWAEDGVTV
+1398 YCWAEDGVTV
-1408 NGTLETLYGGQDE
+1408 NGTLKTLHGGQDE
-1421 NGNWIPDGRIA
+1421 DGNGISNGRIA

-1444 VNGGSTNVYD
+1444 VNGGNTDVND

-1462 LAVEGKMENSGN
+1462 LAIEGTMENSGYI
-1474 LNCRD
+1474 NCRD
-1479 LQYSGT
+1479 LRHSGT
-1485 TLTNKGDIRVRQQLK
+1485 ELTNKGNIYVRQQLK
-1500 IAEGSVIENT
+1500 IAEGSAIENA

-1522 KINNSE
+1522 KISNSG
-1528 NATIRWEKTVNT
+1528 NASIRWEKTANT
-1540 VEELRTL
+1540 VEELRAL

-1568 DLVIPGHIQ
+1568 ELTVPGNIELV
-1577 LQISGENGT
+1577 LAAEYERTS
-1586 PHTLTVPEN
+1586 TLTVPEG
-1595 VTLFVGGQLTAQ
+1595 VTLSANGQLNIQ
-1607 NSATIVVNGTLVTSG
+1607 KSATLAVNGTLATSNDV
-1622 FAQVYGALTINESGV
+1622 QVNGALLISESGV
-1637 WEQKDNADV
+1637 WKQKN
-1646 SDDRASVT
+1646 SASVNNDSASIT
-1654 IDGLLEQ
+1654 INGALEQ
-1661 SESRVQLSSWRNGK
+1661 SESGVELTSWRNGK
-1675 IIFGANARWNEVG
+1675 IIFGTNAHWNEVG
-1688 TISSYK
+1688 TISSHE

-1707 KLSTDDGINYYLKR
+1707 ELRSDGEYYYLKR
-1721 LSSGGGSGGG
+1721 ASSGGGSGGG
-1731 ETSTVGDVNGDGV
+1731 ETSITGDVNGDGV

-1765 TTRAD
+1765 TARAD

-1786 RMLEAQQDTQTADA
+1786 RMLEAQQGTQTADA

>member
-23 VMIPTTLVDTAAA
+23 VMIPTTLVDTALAA
-36 DMTYVEQDG
+36 NYVTDKDG
-45 WFYFWDEQG
+45 NTYFWSEQG
-54 LKDILTANA
+54 LRELIAAAPDGYVCFAKSAAQLEDSNATLTIASDLTIPKDFGVYMGEGRLEVSSGKTLTVEGQLEAGYDKVSGSIVATEGATYYLFSEASTGAQLTA
-63 DSEWIPM
+63 DLQKLG
-70 RFAASQSELDDST
+70 AAAATDKSGAHYIAYIIGD
-83 GTMTLNSSVTIPAK
+83 VTVSGDLTAPAK
-97 AYVHMRD
+97 VELFLGRERA
-104 GQLKVTAL
+104 LTVTG
-112 RKLTVQGTLVTRV
+112 KLTVESGAYVYASEALTVGSMEVKADSAVDAYGGIRYGSTLTVNGSMALYDKSFGTDSPSAITIGAGGKLMNGYEAITIADRWYIGDNATVDNSGSLVVPVEHRGDLAGKKNVPGAICSVKMLTDTEASRPGALQSAMAAFDSVSGKAENEYFNVVVRNAQLWQPLQFTLPEDLTVGGTVDGISFLQLAPPANTESFFPAVTLPAGKTLTVALDKQLSSTVPFVVNGTLVLPEG
-125 DRAVTGSVSVEG
+125 GSMVNGAYPTATFNGGLQVNGTVNSFG
-137 DGVYCKYSDVTDGV
+137 W
-151 SLVSELKK
+151 
-159 LGNMAA
+159 
-165 AGDVAKNL
+165 
-173 EVSVM
+173 
-178 ADVTVN
+178 VTVN
-184 GDLTVPA
+184 GD
-191 GVYMYLDE
+191 M
-199 GKTLQVSGALT
+199 
-210 VEKDAAV
+210 
-217 GDYGVLKAVSVNIEQ
+217 
-232 GGSMSYGEGAELDYG
+232 
-247 SQLTVNGEFYGFGTV
+247 
-262 RGTGSQPSIVIGGTA
+262 
-277 EIDNYGAGSIS
+277 
-288 ADVWSVN
+288 
-295 AAATINNYGVLVV
+295 
-308 PLAQRASLVSGTN
+308 
-321 ISYNAKDGDNGTGS
+321 
-335 VQCTV
+335 
-340 RLTDTE
+340 
-346 AGKAGVLQ
+346 
-354 NAINT
+354 
-359 FDTITD
+359 
-365 KKDYELFA
+365 
-373 VSVSNAAKG
+373 
-382 QPMQLTLNED
+382 
-392 LTVDGAVD
+392 
-400 CLFLT
+400 
-405 QNDWP
+405 
-410 EDETGFAPHVTIGE
+410 
-424 GAALTVAAGRTLSAN
+424 TVAAGGTFRQQYGSLTVTGTL
-439 VPVTVNGTLDI
+439 TVNGTLDLA
-450 RSEGSFTFGTPG
+450 ETNFTVKGTY
-462 IVVLQDGMTVNGTVL
+462 V
-477 TAGLLEVSGDVIVA
+477 
-491 EGGVLHQTMGGVRI
+491 
-505 EGSLTVNGTMTVDM
+505 
-519 VDFQIKGSYTKGA
+519 KGE
-532 NATVTIGENANFSYQ
+532 NATVNMDEKVSFDYQ
-547 AKTTFNKDA
+547 VKTEFNRDA
-556 ILAAFAQEDVS
+556 ILAAFAQENVS

-589 TLVIDGYGTL
+589 TLVIDGYETL

-614 GENEAPPTGTMGG
+614 GENEAPPTGTTGG
-627 RIECSAPLVIKGMLD
+627 RIECSSPLVIKGTLD

-701 EGDWAAAWTQGEGA
+701 EGEWAVAWTQGEGA

-722 ARLEQ
+722 VRLEQ

-753 TVPVYRED
+753 TVPIYRED
-761 SGERIELTQDL
+761 SGERIELTQAL

-794 AALTVQGILYSN
+794 AALTIQGTLYSEA
-806 DPFTVDGKL
+806 PITVDGKL
-815 TVSANGWATVWN
+815 TVSANGYATVWN

-838 EDGRMYCQYLTDENE
+838 EGGRMYCQYLTDENE

-873 KHNEVD
+873 KHNAID
-879 IGGGGDDGSK
+879 ISDGDGNR
-889 VVRSLEALK
+889 VVGTFEALK

-943 TNKGNVWLYG
+943 TNKGNVWLHG
-953 DAYLYGKLDVSNEGG
+953 DAYLYGKLDVSNESG
-968 YFGGYGLV
+968 YFGGYGVV

-984 VGDEYGNRQF
+984 VGDEYGNRWF
-994 NWTARIS
+994 NWTSRIS

-1025 IEIDLGSQTT
+1025 IEINLGSQTT
-1035 LTLAGGLEIRDKNV
+1035 LTLADGLEIRDKNV
-1049 SIGGANAAK
+1049 YIWGANAAK

-1073 DAPMTVNGTVN
+1073 DAPMTVSGTVD
-1084 VYDSVYA
+1084 VYGSVYA
-1091 SRDITVSTGGKL
+1091 SRDITVNTSGKL
-1103 HVRNYYNE
+1103 RVHNYYDE

-1116 WTGSVQFGNN
+1116 WTGSVEFESN

-1136 WDDYVTVDDGC
+1136 WDDYVIVDDGC
-1147 RLGVN
+1147 NLCVN
-1152 RTVNADNLE
+1152 KSVRMSELE
-1161 SFLQSCNDGR
+1161 SFLQSCDDGR
-1171 DYIVTLHMNRH
+1171 NYIVTLHMNRH
-1182 EGESVPLYIATGT
+1182 ESEKRPLYIAAGT
-1195 TLTIPE
+1195 TVTIPE
-1201 NVELTIYDLTGNGY
+1201 NVTVQIPDYNIGGFSEFA
-1215 DTIIIGAA
+1215 IGAA
-1223 DDSGN
+1223 DENGT
-1228 KGEIIVNGSLRIS
+1228 KGELVVNGRLEVDVPARVEGTLTVNGSARF
-1241 MPAQVDGTLAI
+1241 G
-1252 NGEMRAVSGDTT
+1252 NGYEVRT
-1264 TVNGAMTV
+1264 NGAMLV
-1272 NEGGTVQFSRLA
+1272 NAGGEMEITGKLT

-1306 GGSGNTTIDNTRLE
+1306 GGSGKTTIYNTRLE

-1334 SGSTERQTIFLC
+1334 SGSAERQTIYLC
-1346 RSAMDDAAPGFVI
+1346 RSAMDDANPYFVI
-1359 DEDITVPSSVE
+1359 DGDITVPSGVE

-1694 SSTAI
+1694 SSTTI

-1707 KLSTDDGINYYLKR
+1707 KLSTNDGINYYLER

-1786 RMLEAQQDTQTADA
+1786 RMLEAQQGTQTADA

-1857 EQAA
+1857 EQVA

>member
-23 VMIPTTLVDTAAA
+23 VMIPTTLVDTALAA
-36 DMTYVEQDG
+36 NYVTDKDG
-45 WFYFWDEQG
+45 NTYFWSEQG
-54 LKDILTANA
+54 LRELIAADPDGYVCFAKSAAQLEDSNATLTIASDLTIPKDFGVYMGEGRLEVSSGKTLTVEGQLEAGYDKVSGSIVATEGATYYLFSEASTGAQLTA
-63 DSEWIPM
+63 DLQKLG
-70 RFAASQSELDDST
+70 AAAAVDKSGAKYSAYIIGD
-83 GTMTLNSSVTIPAK
+83 VTVSGDLTAPAK
-97 AYVHMRD
+97 VELFLGRERA
-104 GQLKVTAL
+104 LTVTG
-112 RKLTVQGTLVTRV
+112 KLTVESSAYVYATEALTVGSMEVKADSAVDAYGGIRYGSTLTVNGSVQLWDKSFGTGTTSTITIGAGGKLMNGYEAITIADRWYIGDNATVDNSGSLVVPVEHRGDLARKKNVPGNIYSVKMLTDTEASRPGALQSAMAAFDSVSGKAENEYFNVVVRNAQLRQPLQFTLPEDLTVGGTVDGISFLQLAPPANTERFFPSVTLPAGKTLTVALDKQLSSTVPFVVNGTLVLPEG
-125 DRAVTGSVSVEG
+125 GSMVNGAYPTATFNGGLQVNGTVNSFG
-137 DGVYCKYSDVTDGV
+137 W
-151 SLVSELKK
+151 
-159 LGNMAA
+159 
-165 AGDVAKNL
+165 
-173 EVSVM
+173 
-178 ADVTVN
+178 VTVN
-184 GDLTVPA
+184 GD
-191 GVYMYLDE
+191 M
-199 GKTLQVSGALT
+199 
-210 VEKDAAV
+210 
-217 GDYGVLKAVSVNIEQ
+217 
-232 GGSMSYGEGAELDYG
+232 
-247 SQLTVNGEFYGFGTV
+247 
-262 RGTGSQPSIVIGGTA
+262 
-277 EIDNYGAGSIS
+277 
-288 ADVWSVN
+288 
-295 AAATINNYGVLVV
+295 
-308 PLAQRASLVSGTN
+308 
-321 ISYNAKDGDNGTGS
+321 
-335 VQCTV
+335 
-340 RLTDTE
+340 
-346 AGKAGVLQ
+346 
-354 NAINT
+354 
-359 FDTITD
+359 
-365 KKDYELFA
+365 
-373 VSVSNAAKG
+373 
-382 QPMQLTLNED
+382 
-392 LTVDGAVD
+392 
-400 CLFLT
+400 
-405 QNDWP
+405 
-410 EDETGFAPHVTIGE
+410 
-424 GAALTVAAGRTLSAN
+424 TVAAGGTFRQQYGSLTVTGTL
-439 VPVTVNGTLDI
+439 TVNGTLDLA
-450 RSEGSFTFGTPG
+450 ETNFTVKGTY
-462 IVVLQDGMTVNGTVL
+462 V
-477 TAGLLEVSGDVIVA
+477 
-491 EGGVLHQTMGGVRI
+491 
-505 EGSLTVNGTMTVDM
+505 
-519 VDFQIKGSYTKGA
+519 KGE
-532 NATVTIGENANFSYQ
+532 NATVNMDEKVSFDYQ
-547 AKTTFNKDA
+547 VKTEFNRDA
-556 ILAAFAQEDVS
+556 ILAAFAQENVS

-581 NLTIPKGK
+581 DLTIPKGK
-589 TLVIDGYGTL
+589 TLGIDGYGTL

-627 RIECSAPLVIKGMLD
+627 RIECSAPLVIKGTLD

-693 GEDSVIAV
+693 GEDSAIAV
-701 EGDWAAAWTQGEGA
+701 EGDWAAAWTQGNGA

-772 TIPAGVELAFS
+772 TIPAGVELGFYN
-783 SEGAT
+783 EGAT

-794 AALTVQGILYSN
+794 AALTVQGGMYSN
-806 DPFTVDGKL
+806 APFNVDGKL

-827 DLLVGG
+827 NLLVGG

-838 EDGRMYCQYLTDENE
+838 EGGRMYCQYLTDENE

-879 IGGGGDDGSK
+879 IGGGDDGSK

-943 TNKGNVWLYG
+943 TNKGNVWLHG
-953 DAYLYGKLDVSNEGG
+953 DAYLYGKLDVSNESG
-968 YFGGYGLV
+968 YFGGYGVV

-1001 KEGASETLTQEE
+1001 KEGTSETLTQEE
-1013 LTAAGASVLADG
+1013 LTAAGASTLANR

-1035 LTLAGGLEIRDKNV
+1035 LTLADGLEIRDKNV
-1049 SIGGANAAK
+1049 YIWGANAAK

-1103 HVRNYYNE
+1103 HVRNYLDKDTY
-1111 SEHRQ
+1111 RQ
-1116 WTGSVQFGNN
+1116 WTGSVEFENN

-1136 WDDYVTVDDGC
+1136 WDNYVTVDDGC

-1182 EGESVPLYIATGT
+1182 EGESMPLYIATGT

-1223 DDSGN
+1223 DESGN
-1228 KGEIIVNGSLRIS
+1228 KGEVVVDGLLRIY
-1241 MPAQVDGTLAI
+1241 MPTQVDGTLTI
-1252 NGEMRAVSGDTT
+1252 NGEMWAFSGDTT

-1688 TISSYK
+1688 TISSRE

-1731 ETSTVGDVNGDGV
+1731 ETSTIGDVNGDGV

-1843 EESVTGE
+1843 EEPVTDE
-1850 VPQTEAG
+1850 EPQTEAG
-1857 EQAA
+1857 EQVA

>member
-23 VMIPTTLVDTAAA
+23 VMIPTTMVDTALAA
-36 DMTYVEQDG
+36 NYVTDKDG
-45 WFYFWDEQG
+45 NTYFWSEQG
-54 LKDILTANA
+54 LRELIAAAPDGYVCFAKSAAQLEDSNATLTIASDLTIPKDFGVYMGEGRLEVLSGKTLTVEGQLEAGFDKVSGSIVATEGATYYLFSEASTGAQLTA
-63 DSEWIPM
+63 DLQKLG
-70 RFAASQSELDDST
+70 AAAATDKSGAHYIAYIIGD
-83 GTMTLNSSVTIPAK
+83 VTVSGDLTAPAK
-97 AYVHMRD
+97 VELFLGRERA
-104 GQLKVTAL
+104 LTVTG
-112 RKLTVQGTLVTRV
+112 KLTVESGAYVYASEALTVGSMEVKADSAVDAYGGIRYGSALIINGVANLWDKSFGTGTTSTITIGEGGKLMNGYEAITIADRWSVSGGATIDNGGSLVVPVEHRGDLAGQRNVPGNIYSVKMLTDAEASRSGALQSAMAAFDGISGKANNEHFNVVVRNAQLWQPLQVTLPDDLTVGGMLDGISFLQLAPPANTESFFPTVTLPAGKTLTVALGKQLSSTVPFVVNGTLVLPDGGGMV
-125 DRAVTGSVSVEG
+125 DGTYPTATFNGGLQVNGTVNSCGW
-137 DGVYCKYSDVTDGV
+137 
-151 SLVSELKK
+151 
-159 LGNMAA
+159 
-165 AGDVAKNL
+165 
-173 EVSVM
+173 
-178 ADVTVN
+178 VTVN
-184 GDLTVPA
+184 GD
-191 GVYMYLDE
+191 M
-199 GKTLQVSGALT
+199 
-210 VEKDAAV
+210 
-217 GDYGVLKAVSVNIEQ
+217 
-232 GGSMSYGEGAELDYG
+232 
-247 SQLTVNGEFYGFGTV
+247 
-262 RGTGSQPSIVIGGTA
+262 
-277 EIDNYGAGSIS
+277 
-288 ADVWSVN
+288 
-295 AAATINNYGVLVV
+295 
-308 PLAQRASLVSGTN
+308 
-321 ISYNAKDGDNGTGS
+321 
-335 VQCTV
+335 
-340 RLTDTE
+340 
-346 AGKAGVLQ
+346 
-354 NAINT
+354 
-359 FDTITD
+359 
-365 KKDYELFA
+365 
-373 VSVSNAAKG
+373 
-382 QPMQLTLNED
+382 
-392 LTVDGAVD
+392 
-400 CLFLT
+400 
-405 QNDWP
+405 
-410 EDETGFAPHVTIGE
+410 
-424 GAALTVAAGRTLSAN
+424 TVAAGGTFRQQYGSLTVTGTL
-439 VPVTVNGTLDI
+439 TVNGTLDLA
-450 RSEGSFTFGTPG
+450 ETNFTVKGTY
-462 IVVLQDGMTVNGTVL
+462 V
-477 TAGLLEVSGDVIVA
+477 
-491 EGGVLHQTMGGVRI
+491 
-505 EGSLTVNGTMTVDM
+505 
-519 VDFQIKGSYTKGA
+519 K
-532 NATVTIGENANFSYQ
+532 GENAKVNMDEKVRFDYQ
-547 AKTTFNKDA
+547 VRTEFDKDA
-556 ILAAFAQEDVS
+556 ILAAFAQENVS
-567 TVTVEVNEDVTLTE
+567 TVTVEINEDVTLTE
-581 NLTIPKGK
+581 DLTIPKGK

-599 TIAPGVTLALEEYIR
+599 TIAPGATLALEEYIR

-627 RIECSAPLVIKGMLD
+627 RIECSASLVIKGTLD
-642 VRAEACLNPETVT
+642 VRAEACLNPGTVT

-693 GEDSVIAV
+693 GEDSVITVENGWAV
-701 EGDWAAAWTQGEGA
+701 AWTQGEGA

-753 TVPVYRED
+753 TLSVYRQD
-761 SGERIELTQDL
+761 DGERIELTQDL
-772 TIPAGVELAFS
+772 TIPAGVELAFYN
-783 SEGAT
+783 EGAT

-794 AALTVQGILYSN
+794 AALTVQGGMYSN
-806 DPFTVDGKL
+806 APFNVDGKL
-815 TVSANGWATVWN
+815 TVSANGYATVWN

-838 EDGRMYCQYLTDENE
+838 EGGRMYCQYLTDENE

-865 LAAEQFDL
+865 LSAEQTEL

-879 IGGGGDDGSK
+879 IGGGDDGSK

-968 YFGGYGLV
+968 YIWGYGFV

-1025 IEIDLGSQTT
+1025 IEINLGSQTT

-1147 RLGVN
+1147 NLCVN
-1152 RTVNADNLE
+1152 KSVRMSELE
-1161 SFLQSCNDGR
+1161 SFLKSCNDGR
-1171 DYIVTLHMNRH
+1171 KYMVTLRVDPHQ
-1182 EGESVPLYIATGT
+1182 GESIPVYFATGT
-1195 TLTIPE
+1195 TVVIPK
-1201 NVELTIYDLTGNGY
+1201 NVELRINNLTYRGY
-1215 DTIIIGAA
+1215 SAFVIGAA
-1223 DDSGN
+1223 DESGK
-1228 KGEIIVNGSLRIS
+1228 KGEVIVNGSLRIS
-1241 MPAQVDGTLAI
+1241 MPAQVDGTLTI
-1252 NGEMRAVSGDTT
+1252 NGKLWAFGGATT
-1264 TVNGAMTV
+1264 TVNGALTV
-1272 NEGGTVQFSRLA
+1272 SEGANMSCNRLA

-1306 GGSGNTTIDNTRLE
+1306 GGSGKTTIYNTRLE

-1334 SGSTERQTIFLC
+1334 SGSAERQTIYLC
-1346 RSAMDDAAPGFVI
+1346 RSAMDDANPYFVI
-1359 DEDITVPSSVE
+1359 DGDITVPSNVQ

-1377 SSNFRGLTVAENAK
+1377 SSNFRGLTVAQDAK
-1391 LTVAGAV
+1391 LTLGGEMHI
-1398 YSWAEDGVTV
+1398 WPEEGVTV
-1408 NGTLETLYGGQDE
+1408 YGTMETLGGQAQD
-1421 NGNWIPDGRIA
+1421 GNWQQGGYLKTGVLTVEVNARFINGGNTSLHIADRKTDGFLTVKGTMENKGELSCQTA
-1432 AYSVTVASTGNL
+1432 MHSGVTFVNDGSFSVTFALQISE
-1444 VNGGSTNVYD
+1444 GSTIQNNRYI
-1454 RDEQTGGT
+1454 Q
-1462 LAVEGKMENSGN
+1462 
-1474 LNCRD
+1474 
-1479 LQYSGT
+1479 
-1485 TLTNKGDIRVRQQLK
+1485 
-1500 IAEGSVIENT
+1500 
-1510 GWITYGDCDALD
+1510 YGDCDALD
-1522 KINNSE
+1522 KIANSE
-1528 NATIRWEKTVNT
+1528 GATIHWQKYVTTIAEMRA
-1540 VEELRTL
+1540 L
-1547 LTRTENGTA
+1547 LTRTDEGTIILWPQGEE
-1556 TLELREDCTLNE
+1556 TLTE
-1568 DLVIPGHIQ
+1568 DLAIP
-1577 LQISGENGT
+1577 ENIELVFAADHGQT
-1586 PHTLTVPEN
+1586 PTLTVSED
-1595 VTLFVGGQLTAQ
+1595 VTLSANGQLNIQ
-1607 NSATIVVNGTLVTSG
+1607 KSATLAVNGTLATCNNV
-1622 FAQVYGALTINESGV
+1622 QVYGTLIISESGV
-1637 WEQKDNADV
+1637 WQQANW
-1646 SDDRASVT
+1646 ASVNNDGASIT
-1654 IDGLLEQ
+1654 INGRLEQ
-1661 SESRVQLSSWRNGK
+1661 SESWVELTSWRNGK
-1675 IIFGANARWNEVG
+1675 IIFGANAHWNEVG
-1688 TISSYK
+1688 TISSHE

-1731 ETSTVGDVNGDGV
+1731 ETSVTGDVNGDGV

-1786 RMLEAQQDTQTADA
+1786 RMLEAQQGTQTADA

-1830 EPAPAVDD
+1830 ESAPAVDD

>member
-23 VMIPTTLVDTAAA
+23 VMIPTTMVDTALAA
-36 DMTYVEQDG
+36 NYVTDKDG
-45 WFYFWDEQG
+45 NTYFWSEQG
-54 LKDILTANA
+54 LRELIAAAPDGYVCFAKSAAQLEDSNATLTIASNLTIPKGFGVYMGEGRLEVSSGKTLTVEGQLEAGYDKVSGSIVATEGATYYLFSEASTGAQLTADLQKLGAAAAA
-63 DSEWIPM
+63 DTSGAHYSAYIIG
-70 RFAASQSELDDST
+70 D
-83 GTMTLNSSVTIPAK
+83 VTVSGDLTAPAK
-97 AYVHMRD
+97 VELFLGRERA
-104 GQLKVTAL
+104 LTVTG
-112 RKLTVQGTLVTRV
+112 KLTVESGAYVYASEALTVGSMEVKADSAVDAYGGIRYGSTLTVNGSMVLYDKSFGTGTTSTITIGAGGKLMNGYEAITIADRWYIGDNATVDNSGSLVVPVEHRGDLAGKKNVPGAICSVKMLTDTEASRPGALQNAMAAFDSVSGKADNEYFNVVVRNAQLRQPLQFTLPEDLTVGGTVDGISFLQLAPPANTERFFPSVTLPAGKTLTVALDKQLSSTVPFVVNGTLVLPEG
-125 DRAVTGSVSVEG
+125 GSMVNGAYPTATFNGGLQVNGTVNSFG
-137 DGVYCKYSDVTDGV
+137 W
-151 SLVSELKK
+151 
-159 LGNMAA
+159 
-165 AGDVAKNL
+165 
-173 EVSVM
+173 
-178 ADVTVN
+178 VTVN
-184 GDLTVPA
+184 GD
-191 GVYMYLDE
+191 M
-199 GKTLQVSGALT
+199 
-210 VEKDAAV
+210 
-217 GDYGVLKAVSVNIEQ
+217 
-232 GGSMSYGEGAELDYG
+232 
-247 SQLTVNGEFYGFGTV
+247 
-262 RGTGSQPSIVIGGTA
+262 
-277 EIDNYGAGSIS
+277 
-288 ADVWSVN
+288 
-295 AAATINNYGVLVV
+295 
-308 PLAQRASLVSGTN
+308 
-321 ISYNAKDGDNGTGS
+321 
-335 VQCTV
+335 
-340 RLTDTE
+340 
-346 AGKAGVLQ
+346 
-354 NAINT
+354 
-359 FDTITD
+359 
-365 KKDYELFA
+365 
-373 VSVSNAAKG
+373 
-382 QPMQLTLNED
+382 
-392 LTVDGAVD
+392 
-400 CLFLT
+400 
-405 QNDWP
+405 
-410 EDETGFAPHVTIGE
+410 
-424 GAALTVAAGRTLSAN
+424 TVAAGGTFRQQYGSLTVTGTL
-439 VPVTVNGTLDI
+439 TVNGTLDLA
-450 RSEGSFTFGTPG
+450 ETNFTVKGTY
-462 IVVLQDGMTVNGTVL
+462 V
-477 TAGLLEVSGDVIVA
+477 
-491 EGGVLHQTMGGVRI
+491 
-505 EGSLTVNGTMTVDM
+505 
-519 VDFQIKGSYTKGA
+519 KGE
-532 NATVTIGENANFSYQ
+532 NATVNMDEKVSFDYQ
-547 AKTTFNKDA
+547 VKTEFNRDA
-556 ILAAFAQEDVS
+556 ILAAFAQENVS

-589 TLVIDGYGTL
+589 TLVIDGYETL

-627 RIECSAPLVIKGMLD
+627 RIECSAPLVIKGTLD

-674 GSFTVKAGGHVTN
+674 GSFTIKAGGHVTN

-693 GEDSVIAV
+693 GEDSVITVEDEWAV
-701 EGDWAAAWTQGEGA
+701 AWTQGEGA

-722 ARLEQ
+722 VRLKQ
-727 GDNADQKIQKALADI
+727 GDNADQKIQKALTDI

-753 TVPVYRED
+753 TVPIYRED

-783 SEGAT
+783 SEGAM

-806 DPFTVDGKL
+806 DPFTVDGEL
-815 TVSANGWATVWN
+815 TVSANGYATVWN

-838 EDGRMYCQYLTDENE
+838 EGGRMYCQYLTDENE

-865 LAAEQFDL
+865 LAAEQTEL

-879 IGGGGDDGSK
+879 IGGGDDGSK

-918 DLTIPENVNLTINVT
+918 DQTIPENVNLTINVT

-943 TNKGNVWLYG
+943 TNKGNVWLHG
-953 DAYLYGKLDVSNEGG
+953 DAYLYGKLDVSNESG
-968 YFGGYGLV
+968 YFGGYGVV
-976 KAGGEDNL
+976 KAGGEGNL

-1001 KEGASETLTQEE
+1001 KEGTSETLTQEE
-1013 LTAAGASVLADG
+1013 LTAAGASTLANR

-1035 LTLAGGLEIRDKNV
+1035 LTLADGLEIRDKNV
-1049 SIGGANAAK
+1049 YIWGANAAK

-1103 HVRNYYNE
+1103 HVHSYYNE

-1116 WTGSVQFGNN
+1116 WTGSVQFENN

-1136 WDDYVTVDDGC
+1136 WDNYVTVDDGC
-1147 RLGVN
+1147 RLGAN

-1161 SFLQSCNDGR
+1161 SFLQSCDDGR
-1171 DYIVTLHMNRH
+1171 NYIVTLHMNRH

-1201 NVELTIYDLTGNGY
+1201 NVELAIYDLTVNGY

-1223 DDSGN
+1223 DESGN
-1228 KGEIIVNGSLRIS
+1228 KGEVIVNGSLRIS
-1241 MPAQVDGTLAI
+1241 MPAQVDGTLTI

-1292 GTLTANEKAVGTVI
+1292 GTLTANEKAVATVI
-1306 GGSGNTTIDNTRLE
+1306 GGSGKTTIYNTRLE
-1320 ASNMAELKAALSSL
+1320 ASNMAELKAALSGL
-1334 SGSTERQTIFLC
+1334 SGSAERQTIFLC
-1346 RSAMDDAAPGFVI
+1346 RSAMDDANPYFVI
-1359 DEDITVPSSVE
+1359 DEDITVPSGVE

-1377 SSNFRGLTVAENAK
+1377 SSNFRGLTVAEDAK
-1391 LTVAGAV
+1391 LTVGGEMHI
-1398 YSWAEDGVTV
+1398 WPEEGVTV
-1408 NGTLETLYGGQDE
+1408 YGTMETLGGQAQD
-1421 NGNWIPDGRIA
+1421 GNWQQGGYLKTGVLTVEVNARFINGGNTSLHIADRTTDGFLTVKGMMENKGGLSCQTA
-1432 AYSVTVASTGNL
+1432 MHSGVTFVNDGSFSVTFALQISE
-1444 VNGGSTNVYD
+1444 GSTIQNNRYI
-1454 RDEQTGGT
+1454 Q
-1462 LAVEGKMENSGN
+1462 
-1474 LNCRD
+1474 
-1479 LQYSGT
+1479 
-1485 TLTNKGDIRVRQQLK
+1485 
-1500 IAEGSVIENT
+1500 
-1510 GWITYGDCDALD
+1510 YGDCDALD
-1522 KINNSE
+1522 KIANSE
-1528 NATIRWEKTVNT
+1528 GATIHWQKYVTTIAEMRA
-1540 VEELRTL
+1540 L
-1547 LTRTENGTA
+1547 LTRTDEGTIILWPQGEE
-1556 TLELREDCTLNE
+1556 TLTE
-1568 DLVIPGHIQ
+1568 DLAVPGHIQ
-1577 LQISGENGT
+1577 LQIGYENGT
-1586 PHTLTVPEN
+1586 PYTLTVPEN
-1595 VTLFVGGQLTAQ
+1595 VTLSVGGQLTAQ
-1607 NSATIVVNGTLVTSG
+1607 NSATLVVNGTLATCNNV
-1622 FAQVYGALTINESGV
+1622 QVNGALLISESGV
-1637 WEQKDNADV
+1637 WQQENW
-1646 SDDRASVT
+1646 ASVSNDGASIT
-1654 IDGLLEQ
+1654 INGALEQ
-1661 SESRVQLSSWRNGK
+1661 SESGVELTSWRNGK
-1675 IIFGANARWNEVG
+1675 IIFGTNAHWNEVG
-1688 TISSYK
+1688 TISSHE

-1721 LSSGGGSGGG
+1721 LSSGGSSSGG
-1731 ETSTVGDVNGDGV
+1731 ETSTIGDVNGDGV

-1765 TTRAD
+1765 TARAD

-1830 EPAPAVDD
+1830 EPAPTVDD

-1843 EESVTGE
+1843 EEPVTDE
-1850 VPQTEAG
+1850 EPQTEAV

>member
-23 VMIPTTLVDTAAA
+23 VMIPTTLVDTALAA
-36 DMTYVEQDG
+36 NYVTDKDG
-45 WFYFWDEQG
+45 NTYFWSEQG
-54 LKDILTANA
+54 LRELIAAAPDGYVCFAKSAAQLEDSNATLTIASDLTIPKGFGVYMGEGRLEVSSGKTLTVEGQLEAGYDKVSGSVVATEGATYYLFSEASTGAQLASDLPKLGAAAAVDKSGAKYSAYIIGDVTVSGDLTA
-63 DSEWIPM
+63 
-70 RFAASQSELDDST
+70 
-83 GTMTLNSSVTIPAK
+83 PAK
-97 AYVHMRD
+97 VELFLGRERA
-104 GQLKVTAL
+104 LTVTG
-112 RKLTVQGTLVTRV
+112 KLTVESS
-125 DRAVTGSVSVEG
+125 AY
-137 DGVYCKYSDVTDGV
+137 VYA
-151 SLVSELKK
+151 SE
-159 LGNMAA
+159 
-165 AGDVAKNL
+165 
-173 EVSVM
+173 
-178 ADVTVN
+178 
-184 GDLTVPA
+184 
-191 GVYMYLDE
+191 
-199 GKTLQVSGALT
+199 ALT
-210 VEKDAAV
+210 V
-217 GDYGVLKAVSVNIEQ
+217 
-232 GGSMSYGEGAELDYG
+232 GSMEVKADSAVDAYGGIRYG
-247 SQLTVNGEFYGFGTV
+247 STLTVNGSVQLWDKSFGT
-262 RGTGSQPSIVIGGTA
+262 GTTSTITI
-277 EIDNYGAGSIS
+277 GAGGKLMNGYEAITI
-288 ADVWSVN
+288 ADRWYIGDN
-295 AAATINNYGVLVV
+295 ATVDNSGSLVV
-308 PLAQRASLVSGTN
+308 PVEHRGDLAGKKNVPGA
-321 ISYNAKDGDNGTGS
+321 ICS
-335 VQCTV
+335 VKM
-340 RLTDTE
+340 LTDTE
-346 AGKAGVLQ
+346 ASRPGALQSAMAAFDGVSGKTENEYFNVVVRNAQLRQPLQ
-354 NAINT
+354 
-359 FDTITD
+359 F
-365 KKDYELFA
+365 
-373 VSVSNAAKG
+373 
-382 QPMQLTLNED
+382 TLPED
-392 LTVDGAVD
+392 LTVGGTVDGIS
-400 CLFLT
+400 FL
-405 QNDWP
+405 QL
-410 EDETGFAPHVTIGE
+410 APPANTERFFPSVTLPAGKT
-424 GAALTVAAGRTLSAN
+424 LTVAAGRTLSSN
-439 VPVTVNGTLDI
+439 VPVTVNGTLVLP
-450 RSEGSFTFGTPG
+450 EGGMVDGTYPTATFNGG
-462 IVVLQDGMTVNGTVL
+462 LQVNGTVNSFGWV
-477 TAGLLEVSGDVIVA
+477 TVNGDMTVAAGGTFR
-491 EGGVLHQTMGGVRI
+491 QQY
-505 EGSLTVNGTMTVDM
+505 GSLTVNGNLTVNGTLDLAETNFT
-519 VDFQIKGSYTKGA
+519 VKGTYVKGES
-532 NATVTIGENANFSYQ
+532 ATVNMDEKVSFDYQ
-547 AKTTFNKDA
+547 VKTEFNRDA
-556 ILAAFAQEDVS
+556 ILAAFAQENVS
-567 TVTVEVNEDVTLTE
+567 TVTVEVNEDVTMTE
-581 NLTIPKGK
+581 DLTIPKGK
-589 TLVIDGYGTL
+589 TLGIDGYGTL
-599 TIAPGVTLALEEYIR
+599 TIAPGATLALE
-614 GENEAPPTGTMGG
+614 GTVEADWEQNISGGLLECGALMVLQGTFSAGTGAHANLYGT
-627 RIECSAPLVIKGMLD
+627 I
-642 VRAEACLNPETVT
+642 T
-655 VENGGKL
+655 VENGGSL
-662 IVQANGEYNSWY
+662 IVNG
-674 GSFTVKAGGHVTN
+674 GAFFGGDSFTVKAGGHVTN

-693 GEDSVIAV
+693 GEDSAITV
-701 EGDWAAAWTQGEGA
+701 EDGWAAAWTQGNGA

-727 GDNADQKIQKALADI
+727 GDNANQKIQKALTDI

-772 TIPAGVELAFS
+772 TIPVGVELAFYN
-783 SEGAT
+783 EGVT

-794 AALTVQGILYSN
+794 AALTIQGGLYSN
-806 DPFTVDGKL
+806 APITVDGKL
-815 TVSANGWATVWN
+815 TVSANGYANVQK

-838 EDGRMYCQYLTDENE
+838 EGGRMYCQYLTDENE

-879 IGGGGDDGSK
+879 IGGGDDGSK
-889 VVRSLEALK
+889 VVYSLEALK

-943 TNKGNVWLYG
+943 TNKGNVTVFG
-953 DAYLYGKLDVSNEGG
+953 DMYLYGKLDVSGETGG
-968 YFGGYGLV
+968 FRGYGMIM
-976 KAGGEDNL
+976 E
-984 VGDEYGNRQF
+984 GDESSIIGEYGGRRF
-994 NWTARIS
+994 RWTMRVTKS
-1001 KEGASETLTQEE
+1001 GETEILTAEE
-1013 LTAAGASVLADG
+1013 LTAMFDAPLVSA
-1025 IEIDLGSQTT
+1025 IELRLGRQTT
-1035 LTLAGGLEIRDKNV
+1035 LTLNGDIAINDKQLNISGGQYSNV
-1049 SIGGANAAK
+1049 VI
-1058 VVVNGTLSVW
+1058 NGKLSVW
-1068 NYLNL
+1068 RYMYISTT
-1073 DAPMTVNGTVN
+1073 MTVNGTVE
-1084 VYDSVYA
+1084 VYA
-1091 SRDITVSTGGKL
+1091 NLVMRGNMTINNGGNL
-1103 HVRNYYNE
+1103 HVRNYLDKDTY
-1111 SEHRQ
+1111 RQ
-1116 WTGSVQFGNN
+1116 WIGSVEFAEGFRIN
-1126 AWIALPEGAA
+1126 LPEGATMG
-1136 WDDYVTVDDGC
+1136 DYVTVDQGCTVGVRKYVAASELEGTLRNCADGQYYIIQ
-1147 RLGVN
+1147 VSN
-1152 RTVNADNLE
+1152 D
-1161 SFLQSCNDGR
+1161 QSQSEKWP
-1171 DYIVTLHMNRH
+1171 LH
-1182 EGESVPLYIATGT
+1182 IAAGT
-1195 TLTIPE
+1195 TVTIPE
-1201 NVELTIYDLTGNGY
+1201 NVTVQIPDYNIGGFSEFA
-1215 DTIIIGAA
+1215 IGAA
-1223 DDSGN
+1223 DENGT
-1228 KGEIIVNGSLRIS
+1228 KGELVVNGRLEVDVPARVEGTLTVNGSARF
-1241 MPAQVDGTLAI
+1241 G
-1252 NGEMRAVSGDTT
+1252 NGYEVRT
-1264 TVNGAMTV
+1264 NGAMLV
-1272 NEGGTVQFSRLA
+1272 NAGGEMEITGKLT

-1528 NATIRWEKTVNT
+1528 KATIHWEKTVNT

-1688 TISSYK
+1688 TISSRE

-1731 ETSTVGDVNGDGV
+1731 ETSTIGDVNGDGV

-1843 EESVTGE
+1843 EEPVTDE
-1850 VPQTEAG
+1850 EPQTEAG
-1857 EQAA
+1857 EQVA

>member
-1 MRKWRIKSRKIL
+1 M
-13 ATLLAAVMLL
+13 
-23 VMIPTTLVDTAAA
+23 
-36 DMTYVEQDG
+36 
-45 WFYFWDEQG
+45 
-54 LKDILTANA
+54 
-63 DSEWIPM
+63 
-70 RFAASQSELDDST
+70 
-83 GTMTLNSSVTIPAK
+83 
-97 AYVHMRD
+97 
-104 GQLKVTAL
+104 
-112 RKLTVQGTLVTRV
+112 
-125 DRAVTGSVSVEG
+125 
-137 DGVYCKYSDVTDGV
+137 
-151 SLVSELKK
+151 
-159 LGNMAA
+159 
-165 AGDVAKNL
+165 
-173 EVSVM
+173 
-178 ADVTVN
+178 
-184 GDLTVPA
+184 
-191 GVYMYLDE
+191 
-199 GKTLQVSGALT
+199 
-210 VEKDAAV
+210 
-217 GDYGVLKAVSVNIEQ
+217 
-232 GGSMSYGEGAELDYG
+232 
-247 SQLTVNGEFYGFGTV
+247 
-262 RGTGSQPSIVIGGTA
+262 
-277 EIDNYGAGSIS
+277 
-288 ADVWSVN
+288 
-295 AAATINNYGVLVV
+295 
-308 PLAQRASLVSGTN
+308 
-321 ISYNAKDGDNGTGS
+321 
-335 VQCTV
+335 
-340 RLTDTE
+340 
-346 AGKAGVLQ
+346 
-354 NAINT
+354 
-359 FDTITD
+359 
-365 KKDYELFA
+365 
-373 VSVSNAAKG
+373 
-382 QPMQLTLNED
+382 
-392 LTVDGAVD
+392 
-400 CLFLT
+400 
-405 QNDWP
+405 
-410 EDETGFAPHVTIGE
+410 
-424 GAALTVAAGRTLSAN
+424 TVAAGGTFRQQYGSLTVTGTL
-439 VPVTVNGTLDI
+439 TVNGTLDLA
-450 RSEGSFTFGTPG
+450 ETNFTVKGTY
-462 IVVLQDGMTVNGTVL
+462 V
-477 TAGLLEVSGDVIVA
+477 
-491 EGGVLHQTMGGVRI
+491 
-505 EGSLTVNGTMTVDM
+505 
-519 VDFQIKGSYTKGA
+519 KGE
-532 NATVTIGENANFSYQ
+532 NATVNMDEKVSFDYQ
-547 AKTTFNKDA
+547 VKTEFNRDA
-556 ILAAFAQEDVS
+556 ILAAFAQENVS

-589 TLVIDGYGTL
+589 TLVIDGYETL

-614 GENEAPPTGTMGG
+614 GENEAPPTGTTGG
-627 RIECSAPLVIKGMLD
+627 RIECSSPLVIKGTLD

-701 EGDWAAAWTQGEGA
+701 EGEWAVAWTQGEGA

-722 ARLEQ
+722 VRLEQ

-753 TVPVYRED
+753 TVPIYRED
-761 SGERIELTQDL
+761 SGERIELTQAL

-783 SEGAT
+783 SEGAM

-794 AALTVQGILYSN
+794 AALTVQGGMYSN
-806 DPFTVDGKL
+806 APFNVDGKL

-827 DLLVGG
+827 NLLVGG

-838 EDGRMYCQYLTDENE
+838 EGGRMYCQYLTDENE

-865 LAAEQFDL
+865 LSAEQTEL

-879 IGGGGDDGSK
+879 IGGGDDGSK

-943 TNKGNVWLYG
+943 TNKGNVWLHG
-953 DAYLYGKLDVSNEGG
+953 DAYLYGKLDVSNESS
-968 YFGGYGLV
+968 YFGGYGVV

-1001 KEGASETLTQEE
+1001 KEGTSETLTQEE
-1013 LTAAGASVLADG
+1013 LTAAGASTLANR

-1035 LTLAGGLEIRDKNV
+1035 LTLADGLEIRDKNV
-1049 SIGGANAAK
+1049 YIWGANAAK

-1084 VYDSVYA
+1084 VYNSVYA

-1103 HVRNYYNE
+1103 RVHNYYNE

-1116 WTGSVQFGNN
+1116 WTGSVEFESN

-1223 DDSGN
+1223 DESGK
-1228 KGEIIVNGSLRIS
+1228 KGEVIVNGSLRIS
-1241 MPAQVDGTLAI
+1241 MPAQVDGTLTI

-1306 GGSGNTTIDNTRLE
+1306 GGSGKTMIDNTRLE

-1334 SGSTERQTIFLC
+1334 SGSTERQTIYLC
-1346 RSAMDDAAPGFVI
+1346 RSAMDDANPYFVI
-1359 DEDITVPSSVE
+1359 DGDITVPSNVQ

-1377 SSNFRGLTVAENAK
+1377 SSNFRGLTVAQDAK

-1398 YSWAEDGVTV
+1398 YNWAEDGVTV

-1421 NGNWIPDGRIA
+1421 NGNWIPNGQIA
-1432 AYSVTVASTGNL
+1432 AYSVTVASTGHL
-1444 VNGGSTNVYD
+1444 VNGGNTDVND

-1462 LAVEGKMENSGN
+1462 LVVEGVLENSN
-1474 LNCRD
+1474 TVNCRD
-1479 LQYSGT
+1479 LKYSGT
-1485 TLTNKGDIRVRQQLK
+1485 ELTNKGNIYVRQQLK
-1500 IAEGSVIENT
+1500 IAEGCAIANAGQV
-1510 GWITYGDCDALD
+1510 TYADCDALD

-1528 NATIRWEKTVNT
+1528 NATIRWNKTVNT
-1540 VEELRTL
+1540 VEELRVL
-1547 LTRTENGTA
+1547 LTRTESGTA

-1568 DLVIPGHIQ
+1568 ELAIPENIELVFAADHGQ
-1577 LQISGENGT
+1577 T
-1586 PHTLTVPEN
+1586 PTLTVSEG
-1595 VTLFVGGQLTAQ
+1595 VTLSANGQLNIQ
-1607 NSATIVVNGTLVTSG
+1607 DSATLVVNGTLATCNNV
-1622 FAQVYGALTINESGV
+1622 QVNGALLISESGV
-1637 WEQKDNADV
+1637 WQQENW
-1646 SDDRASVT
+1646 ASVNNDGASIT
-1654 IDGLLEQ
+1654 INGRLEQ
-1661 SESRVQLSSWRNGK
+1661 SESWVELTSWRNGK
-1675 IIFGANARWNEVG
+1675 IIFGANAHWNEVG
-1688 TISSYK
+1688 TISSHE

-1731 ETSTVGDVNGDGV
+1731 ETSTIGDVNGDGV

-1786 RMLEAQQDTQTADA
+1786 RMLEAQQGTQTADA

-1805 PVDTGAELNAD
+1805 PVDTGAELKAD

-1830 EPAPAVDD
+1830 EPAPVVDD

>member
-1 MRKWRIKSRKIL
+1 MGEGRLEVSSGKTLTVEGQLEAGYDKVSGSVVVAEGATYYLFSEASTGAQL
-13 ATLLAAVMLL
+13 ASDLPKLGAAAAVDKSGAKYSAYIIGD
-23 VMIPTTLVDTAAA
+23 VTVSGD
-36 DMTYVEQDG
+36 
-45 WFYFWDEQG
+45 
-54 LKDILTANA
+54 LTA
-63 DSEWIPM
+63 
-70 RFAASQSELDDST
+70 
-83 GTMTLNSSVTIPAK
+83 PAK
-97 AYVHMRD
+97 VELFLGRERA
-104 GQLKVTAL
+104 LTVTG
-112 RKLTVQGTLVTRV
+112 KLTVESGAYVYASEALTVGSMEVKADSAVDAYGGIRYGSALIINGVANLWDKSFGTGTTSTITIGAGGKLMNGYEAITIADRWSVSDGATIDNGGSLVVPVEHRGDLAGKKNVPGNIYSVKMLTDTEASRSGALKSAMAAFDGISGKANNEHFNVVVRNAQLWQPLQVTLPDDLTVGGMLDGFSFLQLAPPANTESFFPAVTLPAGKTLTVALGKQLSSTVPFVVNGTLVLPEGGGMV
-125 DRAVTGSVSVEG
+125 D
-137 DGVYCKYSDVTDGV
+137 
-151 SLVSELKK
+151 
-159 LGNMAA
+159 GNYPTATFN
-165 AGDVAKNL
+165 GGLQVNGT
-173 EVSVM
+173 VNSFGW
-178 ADVTVN
+178 VTVN
-184 GDLTVPA
+184 GD
-191 GVYMYLDE
+191 M
-199 GKTLQVSGALT
+199 
-210 VEKDAAV
+210 
-217 GDYGVLKAVSVNIEQ
+217 
-232 GGSMSYGEGAELDYG
+232 
-247 SQLTVNGEFYGFGTV
+247 
-262 RGTGSQPSIVIGGTA
+262 
-277 EIDNYGAGSIS
+277 
-288 ADVWSVN
+288 
-295 AAATINNYGVLVV
+295 
-308 PLAQRASLVSGTN
+308 
-321 ISYNAKDGDNGTGS
+321 
-335 VQCTV
+335 
-340 RLTDTE
+340 
-346 AGKAGVLQ
+346 
-354 NAINT
+354 
-359 FDTITD
+359 
-365 KKDYELFA
+365 
-373 VSVSNAAKG
+373 
-382 QPMQLTLNED
+382 
-392 LTVDGAVD
+392 
-400 CLFLT
+400 
-405 QNDWP
+405 
-410 EDETGFAPHVTIGE
+410 
-424 GAALTVAAGRTLSAN
+424 TVAAGGTFRQQYGSLTVTGTL
-439 VPVTVNGTLDI
+439 TVNGTLDLA
-450 RSEGSFTFGTPG
+450 ETNFTVKGTY
-462 IVVLQDGMTVNGTVL
+462 V
-477 TAGLLEVSGDVIVA
+477 
-491 EGGVLHQTMGGVRI
+491 
-505 EGSLTVNGTMTVDM
+505 
-519 VDFQIKGSYTKGA
+519 KGE
-532 NATVTIGENANFSYQ
+532 NATVNMDEKVSFDYQ
-547 AKTTFNKDA
+547 VKTEFNRDA
-556 ILAAFAQEDVS
+556 ILAAFAQENVS

-581 NLTIPKGK
+581 DLTIPQKK
-589 TLVIDGYGTL
+589 TLVIEGYGTL
-599 TIAPGVTLALEEYIR
+599 TIAPGATLALKEYIR
-614 GENEAPPTGTMGG
+614 GENESPWTGAPGG
-627 RIECSAPLVIKGMLD
+627 KLECGAPLVIKGTLD
-642 VRAEACLNPETVT
+642 VGKEAYLNPQSTVT

-662 IVQANGEYNSWY
+662 VVRENGEYYSWN

-687 NGWISF
+687 NGWMSF
-693 GEDSVIAV
+693 GEDSAITV
-701 EGDWAAAWTQGEGA
+701 EDGWAAAWTQGKTA
-715 EANKNVA
+715 EAHKSVA

-727 GDNADQKIQKALADI
+727 GDNADQKIQKALTDI

-772 TIPAGVELAFS
+772 TIPAGVELAFYN
-783 SEGAT
+783 EGVT

-794 AALTVQGILYSN
+794 AALTVQGTLYSN
-806 DPFTVDGKL
+806 APITVDGKL
-815 TVSANGWATVWN
+815 TVSKNGAANVQKN
-827 DLLVGG
+827 LLVGG

-838 EDGRMYCQYLTDENE
+838 EGGRMYCQYLTDENE

-879 IGGGGDDGSK
+879 IGGGDDGSK

-943 TNKGNVWLYG
+943 TNKGNVWLHG
-953 DAYLYGKLDVSNEGG
+953 DAYLYGKLDVSNESG
-968 YFGGYGLV
+968 YFGGYGVV

-984 VGDEYGNRQF
+984 VGDENGNRQF
-994 NWTARIS
+994 NWTTRIS
-1001 KEGASETLTQEE
+1001 KEGTSETLTQEE
-1013 LTAAGASVLADG
+1013 LTAAGGSTLANR
-1025 IEIDLGSQTT
+1025 IEINLGSQTT
-1035 LTLAGGLEIRDKNV
+1035 LTLADGLEIRDKNV
-1049 SIGGANAAK
+1049 YIWGANAAK

-1103 HVRNYYNE
+1103 HVHNYYNE

-1116 WTGSVQFGNN
+1116 WTGSVEFESN

-1215 DTIIIGAA
+1215 NTIIIGAA
-1223 DDSGN
+1223 DESGN
-1228 KGEIIVNGSLRIS
+1228 KGEVIVNGSLRIS
-1241 MPAQVDGTLAI
+1241 MPAQVDGTLTI

-1264 TVNGAMTV
+1264 TVNGALTV
-1272 NEGGTVQFSRLA
+1272 SKGANMSCNRLA

-1306 GGSGNTTIDNTRLE
+1306 GGSGKTTIYNTRLE
-1320 ASNMAELKAALSSL
+1320 ASNMAELKAVLSSL
-1334 SGSTERQTIFLC
+1334 SGSAERQTIFLC
-1346 RSAMDDAAPGFVI
+1346 RSAMDDADPYFVI
-1359 DEDITVPSSVE
+1359 DGDITVPSGVE

-1377 SSNFRGLTVAENAK
+1377 SSSFRGLTVAENAK
-1391 LTVAGAV
+1391 LTIAGDV
-1398 YSWAEDGVTV
+1398 YCWAEDGVTV
-1408 NGTLETLYGGQDE
+1408 KGTLKTLHGGQDE
-1421 NGNWIPDGRIA
+1421 DGNGISNGRIA

-1444 VNGGSTNVYD
+1444 VNGGNTDVND

-1462 LAVEGKMENSGN
+1462 LAIEGTMENSGYI
-1474 LNCRD
+1474 NCRD
-1479 LQYSGT
+1479 LRHSGT
-1485 TLTNKGDIRVRQQLK
+1485 ELTNKGNIYVRQQLK
-1500 IAEGSVIENT
+1500 IAGGSVIENA
-1510 GWITYGDCDALD
+1510 GQVTYGDCDALD
-1522 KINNSE
+1522 KINNSK
-1528 NATIRWEKTVNT
+1528 NATIHWEKTVNT

-1547 LTRTENGTA
+1547 LTRTGNGTA
-1556 TLELREDCTLNE
+1556 TLDLREDCALNE
-1568 DLVIPGHIQ
+1568 DLAVPGNIE
-1577 LQISGENGT
+1577 LVLAAEYERTS
-1586 PHTLTVPEN
+1586 TLTVPEG
-1595 VTLFVGGQLTAQ
+1595 VTLSANGQL
-1607 NSATIVVNGTLVTSG
+1607 NIKDSATLAVNGTLATCNNV
-1622 FAQVYGALTINESGV
+1622 QVYGTLIISESGV
-1637 WEQKDNADV
+1637 WQQENW
-1646 SDDRASVT
+1646 ASVSNDGASIT
-1654 IDGLLEQ
+1654 INGRLEQ
-1661 SESRVQLSSWRNGK
+1661 SESWVELTSRWNGK
-1675 IIFGANARWNEVG
+1675 IIFGANAHWNEVG
-1688 TISSYK
+1688 TISSHE

-1707 KLSTDDGINYYLKR
+1707 KLSTNDGINYYLER
-1721 LSSGGGSGGG
+1721 ISSGGGSGGG

>member
-23 VMIPTTLVDTAAA
+23 VMIPTTLVDTALAA
-36 DMTYVEQDG
+36 NYVTDKDG
-45 WFYFWDEQG
+45 NTYFWSEQG
-54 LKDILTANA
+54 LRELIAADPDGYVCFAKSAAQLEDSNATLTIASDLTIPKGFGVYMGEGRLEVSSGKTLTVEGQLEAGYDKVSGSVVATEGATYYLFSEASTGAQLTADLQKLGAAAAA
-63 DSEWIPM
+63 DTSGAHYSAYTIG
-70 RFAASQSELDDST
+70 D
-83 GTMTLNSSVTIPAK
+83 VTVSGDLTAPAK
-97 AYVHMRD
+97 VELFLGRERA
-104 GQLKVTAL
+104 LTVTG
-112 RKLTVQGTLVTRV
+112 KLTVESGAYVYASEALTVGSMEVKADSAVDAYGGIRYGSTLTVNGSMVLYDKSFGTGTTSTITIGAGGKLMNGYEAITIADRWYIGDNATVDNSGSLVVPVEHRGDLAGKKNVPGAICSVKMLTDTEASRPGALQSAMAAFDGISGKANNEHFNVVVRNAQLWQPLQVTLPDDLTVGGMLDGISFLQLAPPANTESFFPTVTLPAGKTLTVARGKQLSSTVPFVVNGTLVLPEGGMV
-125 DRAVTGSVSVEG
+125 DGIYPTATFNGGLQVNGTVNSCGG
-137 DGVYCKYSDVTDGV
+137 
-151 SLVSELKK
+151 
-159 LGNMAA
+159 
-165 AGDVAKNL
+165 
-173 EVSVM
+173 
-178 ADVTVN
+178 VTVN
-184 GDLTVPA
+184 GDMTVAA
-191 GVYMYLDE
+191 G
-199 GKTLQVSGALT
+199 GTFRQR
-210 VEKDAAV
+210 
-217 GDYGVLKAVSVNIEQ
+217 
-232 GGSMSYGEGAELDYG
+232 YG
-247 SQLTVNGEFYGFGTV
+247 SLTVNG
-262 RGTGSQPSIVIGGTA
+262 
-277 EIDNYGAGSIS
+277 N
-288 ADVWSVN
+288 
-295 AAATINNYGVLVV
+295 L
-308 PLAQRASLVSGTN
+308 
-321 ISYNAKDGDNGTGS
+321 
-335 VQCTV
+335 
-340 RLTDTE
+340 
-346 AGKAGVLQ
+346 
-354 NAINT
+354 
-359 FDTITD
+359 
-365 KKDYELFA
+365 
-373 VSVSNAAKG
+373 
-382 QPMQLTLNED
+382 
-392 LTVDGAVD
+392 
-400 CLFLT
+400 
-405 QNDWP
+405 
-410 EDETGFAPHVTIGE
+410 
-424 GAALTVAAGRTLSAN
+424 
-439 VPVTVNGTLDI
+439 TVNGTLDLA
-450 RSEGSFTFGTPG
+450 ETNFTVKGTY
-462 IVVLQDGMTVNGTVL
+462 V
-477 TAGLLEVSGDVIVA
+477 
-491 EGGVLHQTMGGVRI
+491 
-505 EGSLTVNGTMTVDM
+505 
-519 VDFQIKGSYTKGA
+519 K
-532 NATVTIGENANFSYQ
+532 GENAKVNMDEKVRFDYQ
-547 AKTTFNKDA
+547 VRTEFDKDA
-556 ILAAFAQEDVS
+556 ILAAFAQENVS
-567 TVTVEVNEDVTLTE
+567 TVTVEVNEDVTMTE
-581 NLTIPKGK
+581 DLTIPKGK
-589 TLVIDGYGTL
+589 TLVIDGYETL
-599 TIAPGVTLALEEYIR
+599 TIAPGVTLALEAYIR

-627 RIECSAPLVIKGMLD
+627 RIECSAPLVIKGTLD
-642 VRAEACLNPETVT
+642 VRAEACLNPGTVT

-693 GEDSVIAV
+693 GEDSVITV
-701 EGDWAAAWTQGEGA
+701 EDEWAAAWTQGEGA

-722 ARLEQ
+722 VRLEQ

-753 TVPVYRED
+753 TLSVYRQD
-761 SGERIELTQDL
+761 DGERIELTRDV
-772 TIPAGVELAFS
+772 TIPAGVMLAFYN
-783 SEGAT
+783 EGVT

-794 AALTVQGILYSN
+794 AALTIQGGLYSEA
-806 DPFTVDGKL
+806 PITVDGKL
-815 TVSANGWATVWN
+815 TVSANGYANVQK

-838 EDGRMYCQYLTDENE
+838 EGGRMYCQYLTDENE

-879 IGGGGDDGSK
+879 IGGGDDGSK

-898 SALAEGGQINYRGT
+898 SALAEGGQINYRDT

-943 TNKGNVWLYG
+943 TNKGNVWLHG
-953 DAYLYGKLDVSNEGG
+953 DAYLYGKLDVSNESG
-968 YFGGYGLV
+968 YFGGYGVV

-1001 KEGASETLTQEE
+1001 KEGTSETLTQEE
-1013 LTAAGASVLADG
+1013 LTAAGASTLANR

-1035 LTLAGGLEIRDKNV
+1035 LTLADGLEIRDKNV
-1049 SIGGANAAK
+1049 YIWGANAAK

-1103 HVRNYYNE
+1103 HVHNYYNG

-1116 WTGSVQFGNN
+1116 WTGSVEFENN

-1171 DYIVTLHMNRH
+1171 NYIVTLHMNRH

-1201 NVELTIYDLTGNGY
+1201 NVELTIYDLTVNGY

-1223 DDSGN
+1223 DESGN
-1228 KGEIIVNGSLRIS
+1228 KGEVIVNGSLRIS
-1241 MPAQVDGTLAI
+1241 MPAQVDGTLTI

-1306 GGSGNTTIDNTRLE
+1306 GGSGKTMIDNTRLE

-1334 SGSTERQTIFLC
+1334 SGSAERQTIFLC
-1346 RSAMDDAAPGFVI
+1346 RSAMDDADPYFVI
-1359 DEDITVPSSVE
+1359 DEDITVPSGVE
-1370 LRMDEMR
+1370 LRMDEMQ

-1391 LTVAGAV
+1391 LTIAGDV
-1398 YSWAEDGVTV
+1398 YCWAEDGVTV
-1408 NGTLETLYGGQDE
+1408 NGTLKTLHGGQDE
-1421 NGNWIPDGRIA
+1421 DGNGISNGRIA

-1444 VNGGSTNVYD
+1444 VNGGNTDVND

-1462 LAVEGKMENSGN
+1462 LANEGTMENSGYI
-1474 LNCRD
+1474 NCRD
-1479 LQYSGT
+1479 LRHSGT
-1485 TLTNKGDIRVRQQLK
+1485 ELTNKGNIYVRQQLK
-1500 IAEGSVIENT
+1500 ITEGSAIENA

-1522 KINNSE
+1522 KINSSGK
-1528 NATIRWEKTVNT
+1528 ATIHWEKTVNT
-1540 VEELRTL
+1540 VEELRAL
-1547 LTRTENGTA
+1547 LTRMEDGTA

-1568 DLVIPGHIQ
+1568 ELTVPGNIELVFAADHGQ
-1577 LQISGENGT
+1577 T
-1586 PHTLTVPEN
+1586 PTLTVSEG
-1595 VTLFVGGQLTAQ
+1595 VTLSVNGQL
-1607 NSATIVVNGTLVTSG
+1607 NIKDSATLAVNGTLATSNDV
-1622 FAQVYGALTINESGV
+1622 QVNGALLISESGV
-1637 WEQKDNADV
+1637 WKQKN
-1646 SDDRASVT
+1646 SASVSNDSASIT
-1654 IDGLLEQ
+1654 INGALEQ
-1661 SESRVQLSSWRNGK
+1661 SESWVELTSWRNGK
-1675 IIFGANARWNEVG
+1675 IIFGANAHWNEVG
-1688 TISSYK
+1688 AICSRE

-1707 KLSTDDGINYYLKR
+1707 KLSTNDGINYYLER
-1721 LSSGGGSGGG
+1721 VSSGGGSGGG

-1786 RMLEAQQDTQTADA
+1786 RMLEAQQNTQTADA

-1838 VPETV
+1838 APETV
-1843 EESVTGE
+1843 EEPVTDE
-1850 VPQTEAG
+1850 EPQTEAG

>member
-23 VMIPTTLVDTAAA
+23 VMIPTAMVDTAAA

-83 GTMTLNSSVTIPAK
+83 GTMTLNSSVTIPAE

-104 GQLKVTAL
+104 GQLKVAAL

-137 DGVYCKYSDVTDGV
+137 DGVYCKYSDVTDGA

-159 LGNMAA
+159 LGDMAA
-165 AGDVAKNL
+165 AGDVAKDL
-173 EVSVM
+173 EVNVM

-210 VEKDAAV
+210 VKKDAVV
-217 GDYGVLKAVSVNIEQ
+217 GNYGVLKAVSVNIEQ
-232 GGSMSYGEGAELDYG
+232 GGSMSCAEGAELNYG
-247 SQLTVNGEFYGFGTV
+247 SQLTVNGGFHGFGTV

-277 EIDNYGAGSIS
+277 EISNYGAGSIF

-295 AAATINNYGVLVV
+295 ATATINNYGVLVV

-321 ISYNAKDGDNGTGS
+321 ISYGAKGEDNGTGS
-335 VQCTV
+335 VQCAV

-365 KKDYELFA
+365 KKDYELFV
-373 VSVSNAAKG
+373 VSVSNAAEG

-410 EDETGFAPHVTIGE
+410 GDQADFAPHVTIGE
-424 GAALTVAAGRTLSAN
+424 GATLTVARGKQLSSTVPFVVNGTLVLPEGGMVDGTYPTATFNGGLQVNGTVNSCGGVTVNGDMTVAAGGTFRQQYGSLTVTGTL
-439 VPVTVNGTLDI
+439 TVNGTLDLA
-450 RSEGSFTFGTPG
+450 ETNFTVKG
-462 IVVLQDGMTVNGTVL
+462 IYV
-477 TAGLLEVSGDVIVA
+477 
-491 EGGVLHQTMGGVRI
+491 
-505 EGSLTVNGTMTVDM
+505 
-519 VDFQIKGSYTKGA
+519 KGE
-532 NATVTIGENANFSYQ
+532 NATVNMDEKVSFDYQ
-547 AKTTFNKDA
+547 VRTEFNRAA
-556 ILAAFAQEDVS
+556 ILAAFAQENVS
-567 TVTVEVNEDVTLTE
+567 TVTVEVNEDVTMTE
-581 NLTIPKGK
+581 NLTIPKEK
-589 TLVIDGYGTL
+589 TLVIGGYGTL
-599 TIAPGVTLALEEYIR
+599 TIAPGATLALEGTVEADWEQNISGGRLECGAPMVIR
-614 GENEAPPTGTMGG
+614 GTFSVGT
-627 RIECSAPLVIKGMLD
+627 
-642 VRAEACLNPETVT
+642 RAYANPYTTIT
-655 VENGGKL
+655 VENGGSL
-662 IVQANGEYNSWY
+662 VMNGSSYFA
-674 GSFTVKAGGHVTN
+674 GHGFTVKSGGRVIN
-687 NGWISF
+687 NSRMAFGTGNTITVEDGW
-693 GEDSVIAV
+693 DS
-701 EGDWAAAWTQGEGA
+701 AWTQGPNATA
-715 EANKNVA
+715 EVNRGIYLYSN
-722 ARLEQ
+722 
-727 GDNADQKIQKALADI
+727 DNAAAAIQTAIAEVTG
-742 NASTLPDFFSY
+742 SLPEFFSY
-753 TVPVYRED
+753 VVYVYRED
-761 SGERIELTQDL
+761 GGERIELTRDV
-772 TIPAGVELAFS
+772 TIPAGVMLAFYN
-783 SEGAT
+783 EGVT

-794 AALTVQGILYSN
+794 AALTIQGGLYSEA
-806 DPFTVDGKL
+806 PITVDGKL
-815 TVSANGWATVWN
+815 TVSANGYANVQKN
-827 DLLVGG
+827 LLVGG

-838 EDGRMYCQYLTDENE
+838 EGGRMYCQYLTDENE

-865 LAAEQFDL
+865 LTAEQFDL

-879 IGGGGDDGSK
+879 IGDDSGNR
-889 VVRSLEALK
+889 VVGTFEALK
-898 SALAEGGQINYRGT
+898 SALTKGGQINYRGS

-918 DLTIPENVNLTINVT
+918 DLTIPENVDLTINVT
-933 TFTVN
+933 TFNVS

-953 DAYLYGKLDVSNEGG
+953 DMYLYGKLDVSNGIS
-968 YFGGYGLV
+968 YFGGYGVV

-984 VGDEYGNRQF
+984 VGDENGNRQF
-994 NWTARIS
+994 NWTTRIS
-1001 KEGASETLTQEE
+1001 KEGTSETLTQEE
-1013 LTAAGASVLADG
+1013 LTAAGASTLANR

-1035 LTLAGGLEIRDKNV
+1035 LTLANGLEIRDKNV
-1049 SIGGANAAK
+1049 YIWGANAAK

-1103 HVRNYYNE
+1103 HVRNYYDE

-1116 WTGSVQFGNN
+1116 WTGSVEFENN

-1147 RLGVN
+1147 RLGAN

-1161 SFLQSCNDGR
+1161 SFLQSCDDGR
-1171 DYIVTLHMNRH
+1171 NYIVTLHMNRH

-1223 DDSGN
+1223 DESGK
-1228 KGEIIVNGSLRIS
+1228 KGEVIVNGSLRIS
-1241 MPAQVDGTLAI
+1241 MPAQVDGTLTI
-1252 NGEMRAVSGDTT
+1252 NRKLWAFGGATT
-1264 TVNGAMTV
+1264 TVNGALTV
-1272 NEGGTVQFSRLA
+1272 SEGANMSCNRLA

-1306 GGSGNTTIDNTRLE
+1306 GGSGKTTIYNTRLE

-1334 SGSTERQTIFLC
+1334 SGSAERQTIFLC
-1346 RSAMDDAAPGFVI
+1346 RSVMDDADPYFVI
-1359 DEDITVPSSVE
+1359 DGDITVPSNVQ

-1377 SSNFRGLTVAENAK
+1377 SSNFRGLTVAQDAK

-1398 YSWAEDGVTV
+1398 YTWAEDGVTV
-1408 NGTLETLYGGQDE
+1408 NGTLETLHGGQDE
-1421 NGNWIPDGRIA
+1421 NGNWISNGRVV
-1432 AYSVTVASTGNL
+1432 AYSVTVASTGRL
-1444 VNGGSTNVYD
+1444 VNGGGLDVND
-1454 RDEQTGGT
+1454 RDEQTGGM
-1462 LAVEGKMENSGN
+1462 LAVEGVLENSN
-1474 LNCRD
+1474 TVNCRD
-1479 LQYSGT
+1479 LRYSGT
-1485 TLTNKGDIRVRQQLK
+1485 ALTNKGNIYVRQQLK
-1500 IAEGSVIENT
+1500 IAEGCAIANAGQV
-1510 GWITYGDCDALD
+1510 TYADCDALD

-1528 NATIRWEKTVNT
+1528 NATIRWDKTVNT
-1540 VEELRTL
+1540 VEELRAL

-1568 DLVIPGHIQ
+1568 
-1577 LQISGENGT
+1577 E
-1586 PHTLTVPEN
+1586 LTVPEN
-1595 VTLFVGGQLTAQ
+1595 IELVFAADHGQTPTLTVSEGVTLSANGQLNIQ
-1607 NSATIVVNGTLVTSG
+1607 KSATLAVNGTLATCNNV
-1622 FAQVYGALTINESGV
+1622 QVNGALIISESGV
-1637 WEQKDNADV
+1637 WQQENW
-1646 SDDRASVT
+1646 ASVSNDGASIT
-1654 IDGLLEQ
+1654 INGRLEQ
-1661 SESRVQLSSWRNGK
+1661 SESWVELTSRWNGK
-1675 IIFGANARWNEVG
+1675 IIFGANAHWNEVG
-1688 TISSYK
+1688 TISSHE

-1707 KLSTDDGINYYLKR
+1707 KLSTNDGIDYYLER
-1721 LSSGGGSGGG
+1721 LSSGGSSGGG
-1731 ETSTVGDVNGDGV
+1731 ETSTIGDVNGDGV

-1786 RMLEAQQDTQTADA
+1786 RMLEAQQGTQMADA

-1816 AQDTVQTEDGGAPV
+1816 AQDTVQTEDGGAPA
-1830 EPAPAVDD
+1830 EPVPAADD
-1838 VPETV
+1838 VLETV

>member
-1 MRKWRIKSRKIL
+1 MKKWRIKSRKIL

-23 VMIPTTLVDTAAA
+23 VMIPTTLVDTALAA
-36 DMTYVEQDG
+36 NYVTDKDG
-45 WFYFWDEQG
+45 NTYFWSEQG
-54 LKDILTANA
+54 LRELIAAAPDGYVCFAKSAAQLEDSNATLTIASNLTIPKDFGVYMGEGRLEVSSGKTLTVEGQLEAGYDKVSGSIVATEGATYYLFSEASTGAQLASDLPKLGAAAAADTSGAHYSAYIIGDVTVSGDLTA
-63 DSEWIPM
+63 
-70 RFAASQSELDDST
+70 
-83 GTMTLNSSVTIPAK
+83 PAK
-97 AYVHMRD
+97 VELFLGRERA
-104 GQLKVTAL
+104 LTVTG
-112 RKLTVQGTLVTRV
+112 KLTVESSAYVYATEALTVGSMEVKADSAVEAYGGIRYGSTLTVNGSMALYDKSFGTGTTSTITIGAGGKLMNGYEAITIADRWSVSAGATVDNSGSLVVPVEHRGDLAGKKNVPGAICSVKMLTDTEASRPGALQSAMAAFDSVSGKAENEYFNVVVRNAQLRQPLQFTLPEDLTVGGTVDGISFLQLAPPANTERFFPSVTLPAGKTLTVALDKQLSSTVPFVVNGTLVLPEG
-125 DRAVTGSVSVEG
+125 GSMVNGAYPTATFNGGLQVNGTVNSFG
-137 DGVYCKYSDVTDGV
+137 W
-151 SLVSELKK
+151 
-159 LGNMAA
+159 
-165 AGDVAKNL
+165 
-173 EVSVM
+173 
-178 ADVTVN
+178 VTVN
-184 GDLTVPA
+184 GD
-191 GVYMYLDE
+191 M
-199 GKTLQVSGALT
+199 
-210 VEKDAAV
+210 
-217 GDYGVLKAVSVNIEQ
+217 
-232 GGSMSYGEGAELDYG
+232 
-247 SQLTVNGEFYGFGTV
+247 
-262 RGTGSQPSIVIGGTA
+262 
-277 EIDNYGAGSIS
+277 
-288 ADVWSVN
+288 
-295 AAATINNYGVLVV
+295 
-308 PLAQRASLVSGTN
+308 
-321 ISYNAKDGDNGTGS
+321 
-335 VQCTV
+335 
-340 RLTDTE
+340 
-346 AGKAGVLQ
+346 
-354 NAINT
+354 
-359 FDTITD
+359 
-365 KKDYELFA
+365 
-373 VSVSNAAKG
+373 
-382 QPMQLTLNED
+382 
-392 LTVDGAVD
+392 
-400 CLFLT
+400 
-405 QNDWP
+405 
-410 EDETGFAPHVTIGE
+410 
-424 GAALTVAAGRTLSAN
+424 TVAAGGTFRQQYGSLTVTGTL
-439 VPVTVNGTLDI
+439 TVNGTLDLA
-450 RSEGSFTFGTPG
+450 ETNFTVKGTY
-462 IVVLQDGMTVNGTVL
+462 V
-477 TAGLLEVSGDVIVA
+477 
-491 EGGVLHQTMGGVRI
+491 
-505 EGSLTVNGTMTVDM
+505 
-519 VDFQIKGSYTKGA
+519 KGE
-532 NATVTIGENANFSYQ
+532 NATVNMDEKVSFDYQ
-547 AKTTFNKDA
+547 VKTEFNRDA
-556 ILAAFAQEDVS
+556 ILAAFAQENVS

-581 NLTIPKGK
+581 DLTIPKGK
-589 TLVIDGYGTL
+589 TLGIDGYGTL

-627 RIECSAPLVIKGMLD
+627 RIECSAPLVIKGTLD

-693 GEDSVIAV
+693 GEDSAIAV
-701 EGDWAAAWTQGEGA
+701 EGDWAAAWTQGNGA

-772 TIPAGVELAFS
+772 TIPAGVELGFYN
-783 SEGAT
+783 EGAT

-794 AALTVQGILYSN
+794 AALTVQGGMYSN
-806 DPFTVDGKL
+806 APFNVDGKL

-827 DLLVGG
+827 NLLVGG

-838 EDGRMYCQYLTDENE
+838 EGGRMYCQYLTDENE

-879 IGGGGDDGSK
+879 IGGGDDGSK

-943 TNKGNVWLYG
+943 TNKGNVWLHG
-953 DAYLYGKLDVSNEGG
+953 DAYLYGKLDVSNESG
-968 YFGGYGLV
+968 YFGGYGVV

-1001 KEGASETLTQEE
+1001 KEGTSETLTQEE
-1013 LTAAGASVLADG
+1013 LTAAGASTLANR

-1035 LTLAGGLEIRDKNV
+1035 LTLADGLEIRDKNV
-1049 SIGGANAAK
+1049 YIWGANAAK

-1103 HVRNYYNE
+1103 HVRNYLDKDTY
-1111 SEHRQ
+1111 RQ
-1116 WTGSVQFGNN
+1116 WTGSVEFENN

-1136 WDDYVTVDDGC
+1136 WDNYVTVDDGC

-1182 EGESVPLYIATGT
+1182 EGESMPLYIATGT

-1223 DDSGN
+1223 DESGN
-1228 KGEIIVNGSLRIS
+1228 KGEVVVDGLLRIY
-1241 MPAQVDGTLAI
+1241 MPTQVDGTLTI
-1252 NGEMRAVSGDTT
+1252 NGEMWAFSGDTT

-1421 NGNWIPDGRIA
+1421 NGNWISNGRVV
-1432 AYSVTVASTGNL
+1432 AYSVTVASTGRL
-1444 VNGGSTNVYD
+1444 VNGGGLDVND
-1454 RDEQTGGT
+1454 RDEQTGGM
-1462 LAVEGKMENSGN
+1462 LVVEGVLENRN
-1474 LNCRD
+1474 TVNCRD
-1479 LQYSGT
+1479 LKYSGT
-1485 TLTNKGDIRVRQQLK
+1485 ELTNKGNIYVRQQLK
-1500 IAEGSVIENT
+1500 IAEGCVIGNA
-1510 GWITYGDCDALD
+1510 GQVTYADCDALD
-1522 KINNSE
+1522 KINNSGK
-1528 NATIRWEKTVNT
+1528 ATIHWEKTVNT
-1540 VEELRTL
+1540 VEELRAL

-1568 DLVIPGHIQ
+1568 
-1577 LQISGENGT
+1577 E
-1586 PHTLTVPEN
+1586 LTVPEN
-1595 VTLFVGGQLTAQ
+1595 IELVFAADHGQTPTLTVSEGVTLSANGQLNIQ
-1607 NSATIVVNGTLVTSG
+1607 DSATLVVNGTLATCNNV
-1622 FAQVYGALTINESGV
+1622 QVNGALLISESGV
-1637 WEQKDNADV
+1637 WQQENW
-1646 SDDRASVT
+1646 ASVSNDGASIT
-1654 IDGLLEQ
+1654 INGALEQ
-1661 SESRVQLSSWRNGK
+1661 SESGVELTSWRNGK
-1675 IIFGANARWNEVG
+1675 IIFGTNAHWNEVG
-1688 TISSYK
+1688 TISSHE

-1731 ETSTVGDVNGDGV
+1731 ETSTIGDVNGDGV

-1830 EPAPAVDD
+1830 EPAPAVDN

-1857 EQAA
+1857 EQVA

>member
-63 DSEWIPM
+63 DSDWIPM
-70 RFAASQSELDDST
+70 RFAASQSDLDNST
-83 GTMTLNSSVTIPAK
+83 GTMTLNSSVTIPAS

-104 GQLKVTAL
+104 GQLKVAAL

-137 DGVYCKYSDVTDGV
+137 NGVYCKYSDVTDGA

-159 LGNMAA
+159 LGDMAA
-165 AGDVAKNL
+165 AGDVAKDL

-210 VEKDAAV
+210 VKKDAVV
-217 GDYGVLKAVSVNIEQ
+217 GNSGVLKAASVNIEQ

-262 RGTGSQPSIVIGGTA
+262 RGTGSRPSIVIGGTA
-277 EIDNYGAGSIS
+277 EITNYGAGSIS

-308 PLAQRASLVSGTN
+308 PLAQRANLVSGTN
-321 ISYNAKDGDNGTGS
+321 ISYGAKDEDNGGTGS
-335 VQCTV
+335 VQYAV

-373 VSVSNAAKG
+373 VSVSNAVKG
-382 QPMQLTLNED
+382 QPMQLTLNESV
-392 LTVDGAVD
+392 TVDGAVD

-424 GAALTVAAGRTLSAN
+424 GAALTVAAGRTLSVN

-450 RSEGSFTFGTPG
+450 RREGNFTFGTPG

-477 TAGLLEVSGDVIVA
+477 TAGLLEVYGDVVVA
-491 EGGVLHQTMGGVRI
+491 EGGVLHQTMGSVRI
-505 EGSLTVNGTMTVDM
+505 EGSLTVNGTMIVDM

-547 AKTTFNKDA
+547 AKTEFNRAA
-556 ILAAFAQEDVS
+556 ILAAFAQENVS
-567 TVTVEVNEDVTLTE
+567 TVTVDMTEDVTLTE
-581 NLTIPKGK
+581 DLTIPKEK
-589 TLVIDGYGTL
+589 TLVINGYGTL
-599 TIAPGVTLALEEYIR
+599 TIAPGATLALEGTVEADWEKDIDGGQLKCGAPMVIR
-614 GENEAPPTGTMGG
+614 GTFSVGNGAYANPYEAV
-627 RIECSAPLVIKGMLD
+627 S
-642 VRAEACLNPETVT
+642 
-655 VENGGKL
+655 VENDGKL
-662 IVQANGEYNSWY
+662 IMA
-674 GSFTVKAGGHVTN
+674 GSAYFGGRSFVVKAGGHVSN
-687 NGWISF
+687 DGRISF
-693 GEDSVIAV
+693 GVDSVITV
-701 EGDWAAAWTQGEGA
+701 EDEWAAVWTQGEGA
-715 EANKNVA
+715 ETNIDVA
-722 ARLEQ
+722 AALEQ

-753 TVPVYRED
+753 TLSVYRQD
-761 SGERIELTQDL
+761 DGDRIELAQDL
-772 TIPAGVELAFS
+772 TIPAGVELAFYN
-783 SEGAT
+783 EGVT

-794 AALTVQGILYSN
+794 AALTVQGGLYSN
-806 DPFTVDGKL
+806 APFNVDGKL
-815 TVSANGWATVWN
+815 TVSASGYANVHN
-827 DLLVGG
+827 NLLVGG

-838 EDGRMYCQYLTDENE
+838 EGGRMYCRYLTDENE
-853 QGKAGTIVNNGS
+853 QGTAGKIINNGS
-865 LAAEQFDL
+865 LSAEQLDL

-879 IGGGGDDGSK
+879 IGGGDDGSK

-898 SALAEGGQINYRGT
+898 SALAEGGQINYRGS

-918 DLTIPENVNLTINVT
+918 DLTIPENVDLTINVT

-943 TNKGNVWLYG
+943 TNEGKVTLYG
-953 DAYLYGKLDVSNEGG
+953 DAYLYGKLDVSSGNG
-968 YFGGYGLV
+968 YFGGNGVV

-994 NWTARIS
+994 NWTSRIS
-1001 KEGASETLTQEE
+1001 KEGTSETLTQEE
-1013 LTAAGASVLADG
+1013 LTAAGASTLANR

-1035 LTLAGGLEIRDKNV
+1035 LTLADGLEIRDKNV
-1049 SIGGANAAK
+1049 YIGGANAAK
-1058 VVVNGTLSVW
+1058 VVVNGTLSVR

-1073 DAPMTVNGTVN
+1073 DAPMTVNGTVDI
-1084 VYDSVYA
+1084 YGSVYA

-1103 HVRNYYNE
+1103 HVHNYYDE

-1116 WTGSVQFGNN
+1116 RTGSVEFENN

-1182 EGESVPLYIATGT
+1182 EGESMPLYIATGT

-1223 DDSGN
+1223 DESGN
-1228 KGEIIVNGSLRIS
+1228 KGEVIVDGSLKIY
-1241 MPAQVDGTLAI
+1241 MPTQVDGTLTI
-1252 NGEMRAVSGDTT
+1252 NGEMRAFSGDTT
-1264 TVNGAMTV
+1264 TVNGTMTV
-1272 NEGGTVQFSRLA
+1272 NEGGAAQFSKLT
-1284 GTGTITNN
+1284 GTGTITND
-1292 GTLTANEKAVGTVI
+1292 GKLTAESKSQGTVI
-1306 GGSGNTTIDNTRLE
+1306 GGSGKTTIDNTRLE

-1334 SGSTERQTIFLC
+1334 SGSTERQTIYLC

-1359 DEDITVPSSVE
+1359 DEDITVPSGVE
-1370 LRMDEMR
+1370 LHMDEMQ
-1377 SSNFRGLTVAENAK
+1377 SSNFRGLTVAENVK

-1398 YSWAEDGVTV
+1398 YTWAEDGVTV
-1408 NGTLETLYGGQDE
+1408 NGTLETLNGGQDE
-1421 NGNWIPDGRIA
+1421 NGNWIPNGRLA
-1432 AYSVTVASTGNL
+1432 AYSVTVTSTGRL
-1444 VNGGSTNVYD
+1444 VNGGGLDVND
-1454 RDEQTGGT
+1454 RDEQTGGM
-1462 LAVEGKMENSGN
+1462 LAVEGVLENSN
-1474 LNCRD
+1474 TVNCRD
-1479 LQYSGT
+1479 LRYSGT
-1485 TLTNKGDIRVRQQLK
+1485 ALTNKGNIYVRQQLK
-1500 IAEGSVIENT
+1500 IAEGCVIENA
-1510 GWITYGDCDALD
+1510 GQVTYGDCDALD
-1522 KINNSE
+1522 KINNSK
-1528 NATIRWEKTVNT
+1528 NATIHWEKTVNT

-1547 LTRTENGTA
+1547 LTRTGNGTA
-1556 TLELREDCTLNE
+1556 TLDLREDCALNE
-1568 DLVIPGHIQ
+1568 DLAVPGNIE
-1577 LQISGENGT
+1577 LVLAAEYERTS
-1586 PHTLTVPEN
+1586 TLTVPEG
-1595 VTLFVGGQLTAQ
+1595 VTLSANGQL
-1607 NSATIVVNGTLVTSG
+1607 NIKDSATLAVNGTLATSNDV
-1622 FAQVYGALTINESGV
+1622 QVNGALLISESGV
-1637 WEQKDNADV
+1637 WKQKN
-1646 SDDRASVT
+1646 SASVNNDSASIT
-1654 IDGLLEQ
+1654 INGALEQ
-1661 SESRVQLSSWRNGK
+1661 SESWVELTSWWNGK

-1688 TISSYK
+1688 AICSRE

-1699 TGFDTGKY
+1699 IGFDTGKY
-1707 KLSTDDGINYYLKR
+1707 ELRSDGEYYYLKR
-1721 LSSGGGSGGG
+1721 VSGGGSSSGG
-1731 ETSTVGDVNGDGV
+1731 ETSTIGDVNGDGV

-1786 RMLEAQQDTQTADA
+1786 RMLEAQQGTQTADA

-1816 AQDTVQTEDGGAPV
+1816 AQDTVQTEDGGASV
-1830 EPAPAVDD
+1830 ESVPAADD
-1838 VPETV
+1838 VPETI
-1843 EESVTGE
+1843 EEPVTDE
-1850 VPQTEAG
+1850 EPQTEAV

>member
-23 VMIPTTLVDTAAA
+23 VMIPTTLVDTALAA
-36 DMTYVEQDG
+36 NYVTDKDG
-45 WFYFWDEQG
+45 NTYFWSEQG
-54 LKDILTANA
+54 LRELIAAAPDGYVCFAKSAAQLEDSNATLTIASDLTIPKGFGVYMGEGRLEVSSGKTLTVEGQLEAGYDKVSGSIVATEGATYYLFSEASTGAQLASDLPKLGAAAAVDKSGAKYSAYIIGDVTVSGDLTA
-63 DSEWIPM
+63 
-70 RFAASQSELDDST
+70 
-83 GTMTLNSSVTIPAK
+83 PAK
-97 AYVHMRD
+97 VELFLGRERA
-104 GQLKVTAL
+104 LTVTG
-112 RKLTVQGTLVTRV
+112 KLTVESGAYVYATEALTVGSMEVKADSAVDAYGGIRYGSTLTVNGSVQLWDKSFGTGTTSTITIGAGGKLMNGYEAITIADRWYIGDNATVDNSGSLVVPVEHRGDLAGKKNVPGAICSVKMLTDTEASRSGVLQNAMAAFDSVSGKAENEYFNVVVRNAQLRQPLQFTLPEDLTVGGTVDGISFLQLAPPANTERFFPSVTLPAGKTLTVALDKQLSSTVPFVVNGTLVLPEG
-125 DRAVTGSVSVEG
+125 GSMVNGAYPTATFNGGLQVNGTVNSFG
-137 DGVYCKYSDVTDGV
+137 W
-151 SLVSELKK
+151 
-159 LGNMAA
+159 
-165 AGDVAKNL
+165 
-173 EVSVM
+173 
-178 ADVTVN
+178 VTVN
-184 GDLTVPA
+184 GD
-191 GVYMYLDE
+191 M
-199 GKTLQVSGALT
+199 
-210 VEKDAAV
+210 
-217 GDYGVLKAVSVNIEQ
+217 
-232 GGSMSYGEGAELDYG
+232 
-247 SQLTVNGEFYGFGTV
+247 
-262 RGTGSQPSIVIGGTA
+262 
-277 EIDNYGAGSIS
+277 
-288 ADVWSVN
+288 
-295 AAATINNYGVLVV
+295 
-308 PLAQRASLVSGTN
+308 
-321 ISYNAKDGDNGTGS
+321 
-335 VQCTV
+335 
-340 RLTDTE
+340 
-346 AGKAGVLQ
+346 
-354 NAINT
+354 
-359 FDTITD
+359 
-365 KKDYELFA
+365 
-373 VSVSNAAKG
+373 
-382 QPMQLTLNED
+382 
-392 LTVDGAVD
+392 
-400 CLFLT
+400 
-405 QNDWP
+405 
-410 EDETGFAPHVTIGE
+410 
-424 GAALTVAAGRTLSAN
+424 TVAAGGTFRQQYGSLTVIGTL
-439 VPVTVNGTLDI
+439 TVNGTLDLA
-450 RSEGSFTFGTPG
+450 ETNFTVKGTY
-462 IVVLQDGMTVNGTVL
+462 V
-477 TAGLLEVSGDVIVA
+477 
-491 EGGVLHQTMGGVRI
+491 
-505 EGSLTVNGTMTVDM
+505 
-519 VDFQIKGSYTKGA
+519 KGE
-532 NATVTIGENANFSYQ
+532 NATVNMDEKVSFDYQ
-547 AKTTFNKDA
+547 VKTEFNRDA
-556 ILAAFAQEDVS
+556 ILAAFAQENVS

-581 NLTIPKGK
+581 DLTIPKGK
-589 TLVIDGYGTL
+589 TLGIDGYGTL

-627 RIECSAPLVIKGMLD
+627 RIECSAPLVIKGTLD

-693 GEDSVIAV
+693 GEDSAIAV
-701 EGDWAAAWTQGEGA
+701 EGDWAAAWTQGNGA

-772 TIPAGVELAFS
+772 TIPAGVELGFYN
-783 SEGAT
+783 EGAT

-794 AALTVQGILYSN
+794 AALTVQGGMYSN
-806 DPFTVDGKL
+806 APFNVDGKL

-827 DLLVGG
+827 NLLVGG

-838 EDGRMYCQYLTDENE
+838 EGGRMYCQYLTDENE

-879 IGGGGDDGSK
+879 IGGGDDGSK

-943 TNKGNVWLYG
+943 TNKGNVWLHG
-953 DAYLYGKLDVSNEGG
+953 DAYLYGKLDVSNESG
-968 YFGGYGLV
+968 YFGGYGVV

-1001 KEGASETLTQEE
+1001 KEGTSETLTQEE
-1013 LTAAGASVLADG
+1013 LTAAGASTLANR

-1035 LTLAGGLEIRDKNV
+1035 LTLADGLEIRDKNV
-1049 SIGGANAAK
+1049 YIWGANAAK

-1103 HVRNYYNE
+1103 HVRNYLDKDTY
-1111 SEHRQ
+1111 RQ
-1116 WTGSVQFGNN
+1116 WTGSVEFENN

-1136 WDDYVTVDDGC
+1136 WDNYVTVDDGC

-1182 EGESVPLYIATGT
+1182 EGESMPLYIATGT

-1228 KGEIIVNGSLRIS
+1228 KGEVVVDGLLRIY
-1241 MPAQVDGTLAI
+1241 MPTQVDGTLTI
-1252 NGEMRAVSGDTT
+1252 NGEMWAFSGDTT

-1306 GGSGNTTIDNTRLE
+1306 GGSGKTTIGNTRLE

-1334 SGSTERQTIFLC
+1334 DGSAEWQTIYLC
-1346 RSAMDDAAPGFVI
+1346 RSAMDDADPYFVI
-1359 DEDITVPSSVE
+1359 DGDITVPSNVQ

-1377 SSNFRGLTVAENAK
+1377 SSNFRGLTVAQDAK

-1398 YSWAEDGVTV
+1398 HNWAEDGVTV

-1421 NGNWIPDGRIA
+1421 NGNWIPNGQIV
-1432 AYSVTVASTGNL
+1432 AYSVTVASTGHL
-1444 VNGGSTNVYD
+1444 VNGGNTNVDD

-1462 LAVEGKMENSGN
+1462 LVVEGVLENSN
-1474 LNCRD
+1474 TVNCRD
-1479 LQYSGT
+1479 LKYSGT
-1485 TLTNKGDIRVRQQLK
+1485 ELTNKGNIYVRQQLK
-1500 IAEGSVIENT
+1500 IAEGCVIENA
-1510 GWITYGDCDALD
+1510 GQVTYGDCDALD

-1528 NATIRWEKTVNT
+1528 NATIRWDKTANT
-1540 VEELRTL
+1540 VEELRAL

-1568 DLVIPGHIQ
+1568 ELTVPGNIELVFAADHGQAP
-1577 LQISGENGT
+1577 
-1586 PHTLTVPEN
+1586 TLTVPEG
-1595 VTLFVGGQLTAQ
+1595 VTLSANGQLNIQKAVTLA
-1607 NSATIVVNGTLVTSG
+1607 VNGTLVTCNNV
-1622 FAQVYGALTINESGV
+1622 QVYGTLIISESGV
-1637 WEQKDNADV
+1637 WQQENW
-1646 SDDRASVT
+1646 ASVSNDGASIT
-1654 IDGLLEQ
+1654 INGRLEQ
-1661 SESRVQLSSWRNGK
+1661 SESWVELTSRWNGK
-1675 IIFGANARWNEVG
+1675 IIFGANAHWNEVG
-1688 TISSYK
+1688 TISSHE

-1707 KLSTDDGINYYLKR
+1707 KLSTNDGINYYLER
-1721 LSSGGGSGGG
+1721 LSGGGGSGGG
-1731 ETSTVGDVNGDGV
+1731 ETSITGDVNGDGV

-1786 RMLEAQQDTQTADA
+1786 RMLEAQQGTQTADA

-1816 AQDTVQTEDGGAPV
+1816 AQDTVQTGDGGAPA
-1830 EPAPAVDD
+1830 EPVPAADD

-1843 EESVTGE
+1843 EEPVTGE

>member
-23 VMIPTTLVDTAAA
+23 VMIPTTLVDTALAA
-36 DMTYVEQDG
+36 NYATDEDG
-45 WFYFWDEQG
+45 NTYFWSEQG
-54 LKDILTANA
+54 LRELIAAAPDGYVCFAKSAAQLEDSNATLTIASDLTIPKGFGVYMGEGRLEVSSGKTLTVEGQLEAGYDKVSGSIVAAEGATYYLFSEASTGAQLTA
-63 DSEWIPM
+63 DLQKLG
-70 RFAASQSELDDST
+70 AAAAVDKSGAKYSAYIIGDVIVSGDLT
-83 GTMTLNSSVTIPAK
+83 APAK
-97 AYVHMRD
+97 VELFLGRERA
-104 GQLKVTAL
+104 LTVTG
-112 RKLTVQGTLVTRV
+112 KLTVESG
-125 DRAVTGSVSVEG
+125 AY
-137 DGVYCKYSDVTDGV
+137 VYA
-151 SLVSELKK
+151 SE
-159 LGNMAA
+159 
-165 AGDVAKNL
+165 
-173 EVSVM
+173 
-178 ADVTVN
+178 
-184 GDLTVPA
+184 
-191 GVYMYLDE
+191 
-199 GKTLQVSGALT
+199 ALT
-210 VEKDAAV
+210 V
-217 GDYGVLKAVSVNIEQ
+217 
-232 GGSMSYGEGAELDYG
+232 GSMEVKADSAVEAYGGIRYG
-247 SQLTVNGEFYGFGTV
+247 STLTVNGSVQLWDKSFGT
-262 RGTGSQPSIVIGGTA
+262 GTTSTITI
-277 EIDNYGAGSIS
+277 GAGGKLMNGYEAITI
-288 ADVWSVN
+288 ADRWYIGDN
-295 AAATINNYGVLVV
+295 ATVDNSGSLVV
-308 PLAQRASLVSGTN
+308 PVEHRGDLAGKKNVPGA
-321 ISYNAKDGDNGTGS
+321 ICS
-335 VQCTV
+335 VKM
-340 RLTDTE
+340 LTDTE
-346 AGKAGVLQ
+346 AFRPGALQSAMAAFDGVSGKAENEYFNVVVRNAQLRQPLQ
-354 NAINT
+354 
-359 FDTITD
+359 F
-365 KKDYELFA
+365 
-373 VSVSNAAKG
+373 
-382 QPMQLTLNED
+382 TLPED
-392 LTVDGAVD
+392 LTVGGTVDGIS
-400 CLFLT
+400 FL
-405 QNDWP
+405 QL
-410 EDETGFAPHVTIGE
+410 APPANTERFFPSVTLPAGKT
-424 GAALTVAAGRTLSAN
+424 LTVAAGRTLSSN
-439 VPVTVNGTLDI
+439 VPVTVNGTLVLP
-450 RSEGSFTFGTPG
+450 EGSMVDGIYPTATFNGG
-462 IVVLQDGMTVNGTVL
+462 LQVNGTVNSCGWV
-477 TAGLLEVSGDVIVA
+477 TVTGDMTVAAGGTFR
-491 EGGVLHQTMGGVRI
+491 QRY
-505 EGSLTVNGTMTVDM
+505 GSLTVNGNLTVNGTLDL
-519 VDFQIKGSYTKGA
+519 VETNFTVKGTYVKGE
-532 NATVTIGENANFSYQ
+532 NATVNMDEKVSFDYQ
-547 AKTTFNKDA
+547 VKTEFNRDA
-556 ILAAFAQEDVS
+556 ILAAFAQENVS
-567 TVTVEVNEDVTLTE
+567 TVTVEVNEDVTMTGD
-581 NLTIPKGK
+581 LTIPKGK
-589 TLVIDGYGTL
+589 TLVIDGYETL

-627 RIECSAPLVIKGMLD
+627 RIECSAPLVIKGTLD

-687 NGWISF
+687 NGWMSF
-693 GEDSVIAV
+693 SEDSVITVEDEWAV
-701 EGDWAAAWTQGEGA
+701 AWTQGEGA

-827 DLLVGG
+827 NLLVGG

-879 IGGGGDDGSK
+879 IGGGDDGSK

-943 TNKGNVWLYG
+943 TNKGNVWLHG
-953 DAYLYGKLDVSNEGG
+953 DAYLYGKLDVSNESG
-968 YFGGYGLV
+968 YFGGYGVV

-1001 KEGASETLTQEE
+1001 KEGTSETLTQEE
-1013 LTAAGASVLADG
+1013 LTAAGASTLANR

-1035 LTLAGGLEIRDKNV
+1035 LTLADGLEIRDKNV
-1049 SIGGANAAK
+1049 YIWGANAAK

-1103 HVRNYYNE
+1103 HVRNYLDKDTY
-1111 SEHRQ
+1111 RQ
-1116 WTGSVQFGNN
+1116 WTGSVEFENN

-1136 WDDYVTVDDGC
+1136 WDNYVTVDDGC

-1182 EGESVPLYIATGT
+1182 EGESMPLYIATGT

-1223 DDSGN
+1223 DESGN
-1228 KGEIIVNGSLRIS
+1228 KGEVVVDGLLRIY
-1241 MPAQVDGTLAI
+1241 MPTQVDGTLTI
-1252 NGEMRAVSGDTT
+1252 NGEMWAFSGDTT

-1334 SGSTERQTIFLC
+1334 SGSTERQTIYLC
-1346 RSAMDDAAPGFVI
+1346 RNAMDDADPYFVI
-1359 DEDITVPSSVE
+1359 DGDITVPSNVQ
-1370 LRMDEMR
+1370 LHMDEMR
-1377 SSNFRGLTVAENAK
+1377 SSNFRGLTVAEDAK
-1391 LTVAGAV
+1391 LTVGGEMHI
-1398 YSWAEDGVTV
+1398 WPEEGVTV
-1408 NGTLETLYGGQDE
+1408 YGTMETLGGQDE
-1421 NGNWIPDGRIA
+1421 DGNGISNGRIA

-1444 VNGGSTNVYD
+1444 VNGGNTDVND
-1454 RDEQTGGT
+1454 RDEQTGGI
-1462 LAVEGKMENSGN
+1462 LAVEGKMENSGYI
-1474 LNCRD
+1474 NCRD
-1479 LQYSGT
+1479 LKYSGT
-1485 TLTNKGDIRVRQQLK
+1485 EMTNKGNIYVRQQLK
-1500 IAEGSVIENT
+1500 IAEGCVIGNA
-1510 GWITYGDCDALD
+1510 GQVTYADCDALD
-1522 KINNSE
+1522 KINNSGK
-1528 NATIRWEKTVNT
+1528 ATIHWEKTVNT
-1540 VEELRTL
+1540 VEELRAL

-1556 TLELREDCTLNE
+1556 TLKLREDCTLNE
-1568 DLVIPGHIQ
+1568 
-1577 LQISGENGT
+1577 E
-1586 PHTLTVPEN
+1586 LTVPEN
-1595 VTLFVGGQLTAQ
+1595 IELIFAADHGQTPTLTVSEGVTLSVGGQLNIQ
-1607 NSATIVVNGTLVTSG
+1607 ESATLAVNGTLATSNDV
-1622 FAQVYGALTINESGV
+1622 QVNGALLISENGV
-1637 WEQKDNADV
+1637 WKQKN
-1646 SDDRASVT
+1646 SASVNN
-1654 IDGLLEQ
+1654 DGASITVNGRLEQ
-1661 SESRVQLSSWRNGK
+1661 SESWVELTSWWNGK
-1675 IIFGANARWNEVG
+1675 IIFGANAHWNEVG
-1688 TISSYK
+1688 TISSRE

-1699 TGFDTGKY
+1699 TGFDTGRY
-1707 KLSTDDGINYYLKR
+1707 ELRLDGEDYYLKR
-1721 LSSGGGSGGG
+1721 ISSGGGSGGG

-1786 RMLEAQQDTQTADA
+1786 RMLEAQQGTQTADA

-1816 AQDTVQTEDGGAPV
+1816 AQDTVQTEDGGTPV

-1843 EESVTGE
+1843 KESVTGE

>member
-63 DSEWIPM
+63 DSDWIPM
-70 RFAASQSELDDST
+70 RFAASQSDLDNST
-83 GTMTLNSSVTIPAK
+83 GTMTLNSSVTIPAS

-104 GQLKVTAL
+104 GQLKVAAL

-137 DGVYCKYSDVTDGV
+137 NGVYCKYSDVTDGA

-159 LGNMAA
+159 LGDMAA
-165 AGDVAKNL
+165 AGDVAKDL

-210 VEKDAAV
+210 VKKDAVV
-217 GDYGVLKAVSVNIEQ
+217 GNSGVLKAASVNIEQ

-262 RGTGSQPSIVIGGTA
+262 RGTGSRPSIVIGGTA
-277 EIDNYGAGSIS
+277 EITNYGAGSIS

-308 PLAQRASLVSGTN
+308 PLAQRANLVSGTN
-321 ISYNAKDGDNGTGS
+321 ISYGAKDEDNGGTGS
-335 VQCTV
+335 VQYAV

-373 VSVSNAAKG
+373 VSVSNAVKG
-382 QPMQLTLNED
+382 QPMQLTLNESV
-392 LTVDGAVD
+392 TVDGAVD

-424 GAALTVAAGRTLSAN
+424 GAALTVAAGRTLSVN

-450 RSEGSFTFGTPG
+450 RREGNFTFGTPG

-477 TAGLLEVSGDVIVA
+477 TAGLLEVYGDVVVA
-491 EGGVLHQTMGGVRI
+491 EGGVLHQTMGSVRI
-505 EGSLTVNGTMTVDM
+505 EGSLTVNGTMIVDM

-547 AKTTFNKDA
+547 AKTEFNRAA
-556 ILAAFAQEDVS
+556 ILAAFAQENVS
-567 TVTVEVNEDVTLTE
+567 TVTVDMTEDVTLTE
-581 NLTIPKGK
+581 DLTIPKEK
-589 TLVIDGYGTL
+589 TLVINGYGTL
-599 TIAPGVTLALEEYIR
+599 TIAPGATLALEGTVEADWEKDIDGGQLKCGAPMVIR
-614 GENEAPPTGTMGG
+614 GTFSVGNGAYANPYEAV
-627 RIECSAPLVIKGMLD
+627 S
-642 VRAEACLNPETVT
+642 
-655 VENGGKL
+655 VENDGKL
-662 IVQANGEYNSWY
+662 IMA
-674 GSFTVKAGGHVTN
+674 GSAYFGGRSFVVKAGGHVSN
-687 NGWISF
+687 DGRISF
-693 GEDSVIAV
+693 GVDSVITV
-701 EGDWAAAWTQGEGA
+701 EDEWAAVWTQGEGA
-715 EANKNVA
+715 ETNIDVA
-722 ARLEQ
+722 AALEQ

-753 TVPVYRED
+753 TLSVYRQD
-761 SGERIELTQDL
+761 DGDRIELAQDL
-772 TIPAGVELAFS
+772 TIPAGVELAFYN
-783 SEGAT
+783 EGVT

-794 AALTVQGILYSN
+794 AALTVQGGLYSN
-806 DPFTVDGKL
+806 APFNVDGKL
-815 TVSANGWATVWN
+815 TVSASGYANVHN
-827 DLLVGG
+827 NLLVGG

-838 EDGRMYCQYLTDENE
+838 EGGRMYCRYLTDENE
-853 QGKAGTIVNNGS
+853 QGTAGKIINNGS
-865 LAAEQFDL
+865 LSAEQLDL

-879 IGGGGDDGSK
+879 IGGGDDGSK

-898 SALAEGGQINYRGT
+898 SALAEGGQINYRGS

-918 DLTIPENVNLTINVT
+918 DLTIPENVDLTINVT

-943 TNKGNVWLYG
+943 TNEGKVTLYG
-953 DAYLYGKLDVSNEGG
+953 DAYLYGKLDVSSGNG
-968 YFGGYGLV
+968 YFGGNGVV

-994 NWTARIS
+994 NWTSRIS
-1001 KEGASETLTQEE
+1001 KEGTSETLTQEE
-1013 LTAAGASVLADG
+1013 LTAAGASTLANR

-1035 LTLAGGLEIRDKNV
+1035 LTLADGLEIRDKNV
-1049 SIGGANAAK
+1049 YIGGANAAK
-1058 VVVNGTLSVW
+1058 VVVNGTLSVR

-1073 DAPMTVNGTVN
+1073 DAPMTVNGTVDI
-1084 VYDSVYA
+1084 YGSVYA

-1103 HVRNYYNE
+1103 HVHNYYDE

-1116 WTGSVQFGNN
+1116 RTGSVEFENN

-1182 EGESVPLYIATGT
+1182 EGESMPLYIATGT

-1223 DDSGN
+1223 DESGN
-1228 KGEIIVNGSLRIS
+1228 KGEVIVDGSLKIY
-1241 MPAQVDGTLAI
+1241 MPTQVDGTLTI
-1252 NGEMRAVSGDTT
+1252 NGEMRAFSGDTT
-1264 TVNGAMTV
+1264 TVNGTMTV
-1272 NEGGTVQFSRLA
+1272 NEGGAAQFSKLT
-1284 GTGTITNN
+1284 GTGTITND
-1292 GTLTANEKAVGTVI
+1292 GKLTAESKSQGTVI
-1306 GGSGNTTIDNTRLE
+1306 GGSGKTTIDNTRLE

-1334 SGSTERQTIFLC
+1334 SGSTERQTIYLC

-1359 DEDITVPSSVE
+1359 DEDITVPSGVE
-1370 LRMDEMR
+1370 LHMDEMQ
-1377 SSNFRGLTVAENAK
+1377 SSNFRGLTVAENVK

-1398 YSWAEDGVTV
+1398 YTWAEDGVTV
-1408 NGTLETLYGGQDE
+1408 NGTLETLNGGQDE
-1421 NGNWIPDGRIA
+1421 NGNWIPNGRLA
-1432 AYSVTVASTGNL
+1432 AYSVTVTSTGRL
-1444 VNGGSTNVYD
+1444 VNGGGLDVND
-1454 RDEQTGGT
+1454 RDEQTGGM
-1462 LAVEGKMENSGN
+1462 LAVEGVLENSN
-1474 LNCRD
+1474 TVNCRD
-1479 LQYSGT
+1479 LRYSGT
-1485 TLTNKGDIRVRQQLK
+1485 ALTNKGNIYVRQQLK
-1500 IAEGSVIENT
+1500 IAEGCVIENA
-1510 GWITYGDCDALD
+1510 GQVTYGDCDALD
-1522 KINNSE
+1522 KINNSK
-1528 NATIRWEKTVNT
+1528 NATIHWEKTVNT

-1547 LTRTENGTA
+1547 LTRTGNGTA
-1556 TLELREDCTLNE
+1556 TLDLREDCALNE
-1568 DLVIPGHIQ
+1568 DLAVPGNIE
-1577 LQISGENGT
+1577 LILAAEYERTS
-1586 PHTLTVPEN
+1586 TLTVPEG
-1595 VTLFVGGQLTAQ
+1595 VTLSANGQL
-1607 NSATIVVNGTLVTSG
+1607 NIKDSATLAVNGTLATSNDV
-1622 FAQVYGALTINESGV
+1622 QVNGALLISESGV
-1637 WEQKDNADV
+1637 WKQKN
-1646 SDDRASVT
+1646 SASVNNDSASIT
-1654 IDGLLEQ
+1654 INGALEQ
-1661 SESRVQLSSWRNGK
+1661 SESWVELTSWWNGK

-1688 TISSYK
+1688 AICSRE

-1699 TGFDTGKY
+1699 IGFDTGKY
-1707 KLSTDDGINYYLKR
+1707 ELRSDGEYYYLKR
-1721 LSSGGGSGGG
+1721 VSGGGSSSGG
-1731 ETSTVGDVNGDGV
+1731 ETSTIGDVNGDGV

-1786 RMLEAQQDTQTADA
+1786 RMLEAQQGTQTADA

-1816 AQDTVQTEDGGAPV
+1816 AQDTVQTEDGGASV
-1830 EPAPAVDD
+1830 ESVPAADD
-1838 VPETV
+1838 VPETI
-1843 EESVTGE
+1843 EEPVTDE
-1850 VPQTEAG
+1850 EPQTEAV

>member
-1 MRKWRIKSRKIL
+1 MKKWRIKSRKIL

-23 VMIPTTLVDTAAA
+23 VMIPTTLVDTALAA
-36 DMTYVEQDG
+36 NYVTDKDG
-45 WFYFWDEQG
+45 NTYFWSEQG
-54 LKDILTANA
+54 LRELIAADPDGYVCFAKSAAQLEDSNATLTIASDLTIPKGFGVYMGEGRLEVSSGKTLTVEGQLEAGYDKVSGSIVATEGATYYLFSEASTGAQLTA
-63 DSEWIPM
+63 DLQKLG
-70 RFAASQSELDDST
+70 AAAATDKSGAHYIAYIIGD
-83 GTMTLNSSVTIPAK
+83 VTVSGDLTAPAK
-97 AYVHMRD
+97 VELFLGRERA
-104 GQLKVTAL
+104 LTVTG
-112 RKLTVQGTLVTRV
+112 KLTVESGAYVYASEALTVGSMEVKADSAVDAYGGIRYGSTLTVNGSMALYDKSFGTDSPSAITISEGGKLMNGYEAITIADRWYIGDNATVDNSGSLVVPVEHRGDLAGKKNVPGAICSVKMLTDTEASRSGALQSAMAAFDSVSGKANNEHFNVVVRNAQMWQPLQVTLPDDLTVGGMLDGISFLQLAPPANTESFFPTVTLPAGKTLTVALGKQLSSTVPFVVNGTLVLPDGGGMV
-125 DRAVTGSVSVEG
+125 DGTYPTATFNGGLQVNGTVNSFGW
-137 DGVYCKYSDVTDGV
+137 
-151 SLVSELKK
+151 
-159 LGNMAA
+159 
-165 AGDVAKNL
+165 
-173 EVSVM
+173 
-178 ADVTVN
+178 VTVN
-184 GDLTVPA
+184 GD
-191 GVYMYLDE
+191 M
-199 GKTLQVSGALT
+199 
-210 VEKDAAV
+210 
-217 GDYGVLKAVSVNIEQ
+217 
-232 GGSMSYGEGAELDYG
+232 
-247 SQLTVNGEFYGFGTV
+247 
-262 RGTGSQPSIVIGGTA
+262 
-277 EIDNYGAGSIS
+277 
-288 ADVWSVN
+288 
-295 AAATINNYGVLVV
+295 
-308 PLAQRASLVSGTN
+308 
-321 ISYNAKDGDNGTGS
+321 
-335 VQCTV
+335 
-340 RLTDTE
+340 
-346 AGKAGVLQ
+346 
-354 NAINT
+354 
-359 FDTITD
+359 
-365 KKDYELFA
+365 
-373 VSVSNAAKG
+373 
-382 QPMQLTLNED
+382 
-392 LTVDGAVD
+392 
-400 CLFLT
+400 
-405 QNDWP
+405 
-410 EDETGFAPHVTIGE
+410 
-424 GAALTVAAGRTLSAN
+424 TVAAGGTFRQQYGSLTVTGTL
-439 VPVTVNGTLDI
+439 TVNGTLDLA
-450 RSEGSFTFGTPG
+450 ETNFTVKGTY
-462 IVVLQDGMTVNGTVL
+462 V
-477 TAGLLEVSGDVIVA
+477 
-491 EGGVLHQTMGGVRI
+491 
-505 EGSLTVNGTMTVDM
+505 
-519 VDFQIKGSYTKGA
+519 K
-532 NATVTIGENANFSYQ
+532 GENAKVNMDEKVSFDYQ
-547 AKTTFNKDA
+547 VRTEFNRAA
-556 ILAAFAQEDVS
+556 ILAAFAQKNVS

-581 NLTIPKGK
+581 DLTIPKKK
-589 TLVIDGYGTL
+589 TLVIEGYGTL
-599 TIAPGVTLALEEYIR
+599 TIAPGATLALEEYIR
-614 GENEAPPTGTMGG
+614 GENESPWTGAPGG
-627 RIECSAPLVIKGMLD
+627 KLECGAPLVIKGTLD
-642 VRAEACLNPETVT
+642 VGKEAYLNPQSTVT

-662 IVQANGEYNSWY
+662 VVRENGEYYSWN

-693 GEDSVIAV
+693 GEDSVIIV
-701 EGDWAAAWTQGEGA
+701 EDGWAAAWTQGNGA
-715 EANKNVA
+715 EANKSVA

-753 TVPVYRED
+753 TLSVYRQD
-761 SGERIELTQDL
+761 DGERIELTQDL
-772 TIPAGVELAFS
+772 TIPAGVELAFYN
-783 SEGAT
+783 EGAT

-794 AALTVQGILYSN
+794 AALTIQGTLYSN
-806 DPFTVDGKL
+806 APFTVDGKL
-815 TVSANGWATVWN
+815 TVSANGYANVQKN
-827 DLLVGG
+827 LLVGG

-838 EDGRMYCQYLTDENE
+838 EGGRMYCQYLTDENE

-879 IGGGGDDGSK
+879 IGGGDDGSK

-912 ELTISE
+912 ELTIGE

-943 TNKGNVWLYG
+943 TNKGNVWLHG
-953 DAYLYGKLDVSNEGG
+953 DAYLYGKLDVSNESG
-968 YFGGYGLV
+968 YFGGYGVV

-984 VGDEYGNRQF
+984 VGDENGNRQF
-994 NWTARIS
+994 NWTTRIS
-1001 KEGASETLTQEE
+1001 KEGTSETLTQEE
-1013 LTAAGASVLADG
+1013 LTAAGASTLANR

-1049 SIGGANAAK
+1049 SIWGANAAK

-1103 HVRNYYNE
+1103 HVHNYYNE

-1116 WTGSVQFGNN
+1116 WTGSVEFENN

-1147 RLGVN
+1147 RLGAN

-1161 SFLQSCNDGR
+1161 SFLQSCDDGR
-1171 DYIVTLHMNRH
+1171 NYIVTLHMNRH

-1215 DTIIIGAA
+1215 NTIIIGAA
-1223 DDSGN
+1223 DESGN
-1228 KGEIIVNGSLRIS
+1228 KGEVIVKGSLRIS
-1241 MPAQVDGTLAI
+1241 MPAQVDGTLTI

-1292 GTLTANEKAVGTVI
+1292 GTLMANEKAVGTVI
-1306 GGSGNTTIDNTRLE
+1306 GGSGKTMIDNTRLE

-1334 SGSTERQTIFLC
+1334 SGSAERQTIFLC
-1346 RSAMDDAAPGFVI
+1346 RSAMDDAAPYFVI
-1359 DEDITVPSSVE
+1359 DEDITVPSGVE
-1370 LRMDEMR
+1370 LRMDEMQ

-1391 LTVAGAV
+1391 LTIAGDV
-1398 YSWAEDGVTV
+1398 YCWAEDGVTV
-1408 NGTLETLYGGQDE
+1408 NGTLKTLHGGQDE
-1421 NGNWIPDGRIA
+1421 DGNGISNGRIA

-1444 VNGGSTNVYD
+1444 VNGGNTDVND

-1462 LAVEGKMENSGN
+1462 LAIEGTMENSGYI
-1474 LNCRD
+1474 NCRD
-1479 LQYSGT
+1479 LRHSGT
-1485 TLTNKGDIRVRQQLK
+1485 ELTNKGNIYVRQQLK
-1500 IAEGSVIENT
+1500 IAEGSAIENA

-1522 KINNSE
+1522 KISNSE
-1528 NATIRWEKTVNT
+1528 NASIRWEKTANT
-1540 VEELRTL
+1540 VEELRAL

-1556 TLELREDCTLNE
+1556 TLELREGCTLNE
-1568 DLVIPGHIQ
+1568 DLVVPGNIELVLAADHGQ
-1577 LQISGENGT
+1577 A
-1586 PHTLTVPEN
+1586 PTLTVPEG
-1595 VTLFVGGQLTAQ
+1595 VTLSANGQL
-1607 NSATIVVNGTLVTSG
+1607 NIKDSATLAVNGTLATSNDV
-1622 FAQVYGALTINESGV
+1622 QVNGALLISESGV
-1637 WEQKDNADV
+1637 WKQKN
-1646 SDDRASVT
+1646 SASVNNDSASIT
-1654 IDGLLEQ
+1654 INGALEQ
-1661 SESRVQLSSWRNGK
+1661 SESWVELTSWWNGK

-1688 TISSYK
+1688 AICSRE

-1707 KLSTDDGINYYLKR
+1707 ELRSDGEYYYLKR
-1721 LSSGGGSGGG
+1721 VSSGGGSGGG
-1731 ETSTVGDVNGDGV
+1731 ETSITGDVNGDGV

-1786 RMLEAQQDTQTADA
+1786 RMLEAQQGTQTADA

-1843 EESVTGE
+1843 EKSVTGE
-1850 VPQTEAG
+1850 VPQTEAE

>member
-63 DSEWIPM
+63 DSDWIPM
-70 RFAASQSELDDST
+70 RFAASQSELDNSA
-83 GTMTLNSSVTIPAK
+83 GTMTLNSSVTIPAS

-104 GQLKVTAL
+104 GQLKVAAL

-137 DGVYCKYSDVTDGV
+137 DGVYCKYSDVTDGA

-159 LGNMAA
+159 LGDMAA
-165 AGDVAKNL
+165 AGDVAKDL

-178 ADVTVN
+178 ENVTVN

-210 VEKDAAV
+210 VKKDAVV
-217 GDYGVLKAVSVNIEQ
+217 GNSGVLKAASVNIEQ

-277 EIDNYGAGSIS
+277 EITNYGAGSIS

-295 AAATINNYGVLVV
+295 AAATINNYGVLAV
-308 PLAQRASLVSGTN
+308 PLAQRANLISGTN
-321 ISYNAKDGDNGTGS
+321 ISYGAKDEDNGGTGS
-335 VQCTV
+335 VQYAV

-382 QPMQLTLNED
+382 QPMQLTLNENVT
-392 LTVDGAVD
+392 LDGAAD

-424 GAALTVAAGRTLSAN
+424 GAALTVAAGRALSSN

-450 RSEGSFTFGTPG
+450 RNEGGFTFGTPG
-462 IVVLQDGMTVNGTVL
+462 IVVLQDGMTLNGTVL
-477 TAGLLEVSGDVIVA
+477 TAGLLEVYGDVAVA

-556 ILAAFAQEDVS
+556 ILAAFAQENVS

-581 NLTIPKGK
+581 DLTIPKGK
-589 TLVIDGYGTL
+589 TLGIDGYGTL
-599 TIAPGVTLALEEYIR
+599 TIAPGVTLALEGTVEADWEKNIDGGQLKCGAPMVIR
-614 GENEAPPTGTMGG
+614 GTFSVGT
-627 RIECSAPLVIKGMLD
+627 
-642 VRAEACLNPETVT
+642 RAYANPYTTIT
-655 VENGGKL
+655 VENGGSL
-662 IVQANGEYNSWY
+662 VMNGSSYFA
-674 GSFTVKAGGHVTN
+674 GHSFTVKSGGRVIN
-687 NGWISF
+687 NSRMAFGTGNTITVEDGW
-693 GEDSVIAV
+693 DS
-701 EGDWAAAWTQGEGA
+701 AWTQGPNATA
-715 EANKNVA
+715 EVNRGIYLYSN
-722 ARLEQ
+722 
-727 GDNADQKIQKALADI
+727 DNAAAAIQTAIAEVTG
-742 NASTLPDFFSY
+742 SLPEFFSY
-753 TVPVYRED
+753 VVYVYRED
-761 SGERIELTQDL
+761 NGERIELTRDV
-772 TIPAGVELAFS
+772 TIPTGVMLAFYN
-783 SEGAT
+783 EGVT
-788 TYIAEG
+788 TCIAEG
-794 AALTVQGILYSN
+794 AALTIQGILYSEA
-806 DPFTVDGKL
+806 PITVDGKL
-815 TVSANGWATVWN
+815 TVSANGYANVQKN
-827 DLLVGG
+827 LLVGG

-838 EDGRMYCQYLTDENE
+838 EGGRMYCQYLTDENE

-865 LAAEQFDL
+865 LTAEQTEL

-879 IGGGGDDGSK
+879 IGGGGGDDGSK
-889 VVRSLEALK
+889 VVYSLEALK
-898 SALAEGGQINYRGT
+898 SALAEGGQIDYRGT

-918 DLTIPENVNLTINVT
+918 DLTIPENVNLTIDVT

-938 EGVTL
+938 KGVTL

-968 YFGGYGLV
+968 YIWGYGLV

-984 VGDEYGNRQF
+984 VRDEYGNRHF
-994 NWTARIS
+994 NWTTRIS

-1025 IEIDLGSQTT
+1025 IEINLGSQTT
-1035 LTLAGGLEIRDKNV
+1035 LTLADDLEIRDKNV
-1049 SIGGANAAK
+1049 SIGGTNAAK

-1068 NYLNL
+1068 NNMNL
-1073 DAPMTVNGTVN
+1073 DAPMELNGTVD
-1084 VYDSVYA
+1084 VYGSVYA
-1091 SRDITVSTGGKL
+1091 SRDITVNTGGKL
-1103 HVRNYYNE
+1103 RVHNYYNE

-1116 WTGSVQFGNN
+1116 WTGSVEFENN

-1136 WDDYVTVDDGC
+1136 WDNYVTVDDGC
-1147 RLGVN
+1147 NLCVSKSVRMSE
-1152 RTVNADNLE
+1152 LE
-1161 SFLQSCNDGR
+1161 SFLKSCNDGR
-1171 DYIVTLHMNRH
+1171 KYMVTLRVDQHQ
-1182 EGESVPLYIATGT
+1182 GESIPVYFATGT
-1195 TLTIPE
+1195 TVVIPE
-1201 NVELTIYDLTGNGY
+1201 NVELRINNLTYRGY
-1215 DTIIIGAA
+1215 SAFVIGAA
-1223 DDSGN
+1223 DESGK
-1228 KGEIIVNGSLRIS
+1228 KGEVIVNGSLRIS
-1241 MPAQVDGTLAI
+1241 MPAQVDGTLTI
-1252 NGEMRAVSGDTT
+1252 NGKLWAFGGATT
-1264 TVNGAMTV
+1264 TVNGALTV
-1272 NEGGTVQFSRLA
+1272 SEGANMSCNRLA

-1292 GTLTANEKAVGTVI
+1292 GTLTANEKAMGTVI
-1306 GGSGNTTIDNTRLE
+1306 GGSGKTTIYNTRLE

-1334 SGSTERQTIFLC
+1334 SGSAERQTIYLC
-1346 RSAMDDAAPGFVI
+1346 RSAMDDADPYFVI
-1359 DEDITVPSSVE
+1359 DGDITVPSGVE

-1398 YSWAEDGVTV
+1398 YTWAEDGVTV
-1408 NGTLETLYGGQDE
+1408 NGTLETLHGGQDE
-1421 NGNWIPDGRIA
+1421 NGNWISNGRVV
-1432 AYSVTVASTGNL
+1432 AYSVTVASTGRL
-1444 VNGGSTNVYD
+1444 VNGGGLDVND
-1454 RDEQTGGT
+1454 RDEQTGGM
-1462 LAVEGKMENSGN
+1462 LAVEGVLENSN
-1474 LNCRD
+1474 TVNCRD
-1479 LQYSGT
+1479 LRYSGT
-1485 TLTNKGDIRVRQQLK
+1485 ALTNKGNIYVRQQLK
-1500 IAEGSVIENT
+1500 IAEGCVIENA
-1510 GWITYGDCDALD
+1510 GQVTYGDCDALD

-1528 NATIRWEKTVNT
+1528 NATICWSKIVNT
-1540 VEELRTL
+1540 VEDLRAL

-1556 TLELREDCTLNE
+1556 TLELREDCTLNGE
-1568 DLVIPGHIQ
+1568 LTVPGNIELV
-1577 LQISGENGT
+1577 LAAEYERTS
-1586 PHTLTVPEN
+1586 TLTVPEG
-1595 VTLFVGGQLTAQ
+1595 VTLSANGQLNIQ
-1607 NSATIVVNGTLVTSG
+1607 KSATLAVNGTLATCNNV
-1622 FAQVYGALTINESGV
+1622 QVYGTLIISESGV
-1637 WEQKDNADV
+1637 WQQKN
-1646 SDDRASVT
+1646 SASVSNDSASIT
-1654 IDGLLEQ
+1654 INGRLEQ
-1661 SESRVQLSSWRNGK
+1661 SESWVELTSWWNGK

-1688 TISSYK
+1688 TISSRE

-1707 KLSTDDGINYYLKR
+1707 KLSTNDGINYYLER
-1721 LSSGGGSGGG
+1721 VSSGGGSGGG
-1731 ETSTVGDVNGDGV
+1731 ETSTVGDVNGDGM

-1786 RMLEAQQDTQTADA
+1786 RMLEAQQGTQTADA

-1816 AQDTVQTEDGGAPV
+1816 AQDTVQTEDGGASV
-1830 EPAPAVDD
+1830 ESVPAADD
-1838 VPETV
+1838 VPETI
-1843 EESVTGE
+1843 EEPVTDE
-1850 VPQTEAG
+1850 EPQTEAV

>member
-23 VMIPTTLVDTAAA
+23 VMIPTTLVDTALAA
-36 DMTYVEQDG
+36 NYVTDKDG
-45 WFYFWDEQG
+45 NTYFWSEQG
-54 LKDILTANA
+54 LRELIAADPDGYVCFAKSAAQLEDSNATLTITSDLTIPKNFGVYMGNGQLVVSSGKTLTVEGQLEALYNKVSGSIVA
-63 DSEWIPM
+63 AEGATYYLFSE
-70 RFAASQSELDDST
+70 AST
-83 GTMTLNSSVTIPAK
+83 GA
-97 AYVHMRD
+97 
-104 GQLKVTAL
+104 QLASNL
-112 RKLTVQGTLVTRV
+112 P
-125 DRAVTGSVSVEG
+125 
-137 DGVYCKYSDVTDGV
+137 
-151 SLVSELKK
+151 K
-159 LGNMAA
+159 LGAA
-165 AGDVAKNL
+165 AAVDTSGAQYSAYINGDVA
-173 EVSVM
+173 VS
-178 ADVTVN
+178 

-191 GVYMYLDE
+191 KVELFLGRE
-199 GKTLQVSGALT
+199 RALT
-210 VEKDAAV
+210 VTGKLTVESGA
-217 GDYGVLKAVSVNIEQ
+217 SVYATEALTV
-232 GGSMSYGEGAELDYG
+232 GSMEVKADSAVEAYGGIRYG
-247 SQLTVNGEFYGFGTV
+247 STLTVNGSVRLWDKSFGT
-262 RGTGSQPSIVIGGTA
+262 GTTSTITI
-277 EIDNYGAGSIS
+277 GAGGKLMNGYEAITI
-288 ADVWSVN
+288 ADRWYIGDN
-295 AAATINNYGVLVV
+295 ATVDNSGSLVV
-308 PLAQRASLVSGTN
+308 PVEHRGDLARKKNVPGN
-321 ISYNAKDGDNGTGS
+321 IYS
-335 VQCTV
+335 VKM
-340 RLTDTE
+340 LTDTE
-346 AGKAGVLQ
+346 ASRPGALQSAMAAFDSVSGKAENEYFNVVVRNAQLRQPLQ
-354 NAINT
+354 
-359 FDTITD
+359 F
-365 KKDYELFA
+365 
-373 VSVSNAAKG
+373 
-382 QPMQLTLNED
+382 TLPED
-392 LTVDGAVD
+392 LTVGGTVDGIS
-400 CLFLT
+400 FLQLAPPANT
-405 QNDWP
+405 ERFFPSVTLPAGKTLTVALDKQLSSTVPFVVNGTLVLP
-410 EDETGFAPHVTIGE
+410 EGGSMVNGAYPTATFNGGLQVNGTVNSFGWVTVNGDM
-424 GAALTVAAGRTLSAN
+424 TVAAGGTFRQQYGSLTVTGTL
-439 VPVTVNGTLDI
+439 TVNGTLDLA
-450 RSEGSFTFGTPG
+450 ETNFTVKGTY
-462 IVVLQDGMTVNGTVL
+462 V
-477 TAGLLEVSGDVIVA
+477 
-491 EGGVLHQTMGGVRI
+491 
-505 EGSLTVNGTMTVDM
+505 
-519 VDFQIKGSYTKGA
+519 KGE
-532 NATVTIGENANFSYQ
+532 NATVNMDEKVSFDYQ
-547 AKTTFNKDA
+547 VKTEFNRDA
-556 ILAAFAQEDVS
+556 ILAAFAQENVS

-581 NLTIPKGK
+581 DLTIPKGK
-589 TLVIDGYGTL
+589 TLGIDGYGTL

-627 RIECSAPLVIKGMLD
+627 RIECSAPLVIKGTLD

-693 GEDSVIAV
+693 GEDSAIAV
-701 EGDWAAAWTQGEGA
+701 EGDWAAAWTQGNGA

-772 TIPAGVELAFS
+772 TIPVGVELGFYN
-783 SEGAT
+783 EGAT

-794 AALTVQGILYSN
+794 AALTVQGGMYSN
-806 DPFTVDGKL
+806 APFNVDGKL

-827 DLLVGG
+827 NLLVGG

-838 EDGRMYCQYLTDENE
+838 EGGRMYCQYLTDENE

-879 IGGGGDDGSK
+879 IGGGDDGSK

-943 TNKGNVWLYG
+943 TNKGNVWLHG
-953 DAYLYGKLDVSNEGG
+953 DAYLYGKLDVSNESG
-968 YFGGYGLV
+968 YFGGYGVV

-1001 KEGASETLTQEE
+1001 KEGTSETLTQEE
-1013 LTAAGASVLADG
+1013 LTAAGASTLANR

-1035 LTLAGGLEIRDKNV
+1035 LTLADGLEIRDKNV
-1049 SIGGANAAK
+1049 YIWGANAAK

-1103 HVRNYYNE
+1103 HVRNYLDKDTY
-1111 SEHRQ
+1111 RQ

-1136 WDDYVTVDDGC
+1136 WDNYVTVDDGC

-1182 EGESVPLYIATGT
+1182 EGESMPLYIATGT

-1223 DDSGN
+1223 DESGN
-1228 KGEIIVNGSLRIS
+1228 KGEVVVDGLLRIY
-1241 MPAQVDGTLAI
+1241 MPTQVDGTLTI
-1252 NGEMRAVSGDTT
+1252 NGEMWAFSGDTT

-1306 GGSGNTTIDNTRLE
+1306 GGSGKTMIDNTRLE
-1320 ASNMAELKAALSSL
+1320 ASNMAELKAALSGL
-1334 SGSTERQTIFLC
+1334 SGSAERQTIFLC
-1346 RSAMDDAAPGFVI
+1346 RGAMDDANPYFVI
-1359 DEDITVPSSVE
+1359 DEDITVPSGVE
-1370 LRMDEMR
+1370 LRMDEMQF
-1377 SSNFRGLTVAENAK
+1377 SSFRGLTVAENAK
-1391 LTVAGAV
+1391 LTIAGDV
-1398 YSWAEDGVTV
+1398 YCWAEDGVTV
-1408 NGTLETLYGGQDE
+1408 NGTLKTLHGGQDE
-1421 NGNWIPDGRIA
+1421 DGNGIFNGRIA
-1432 AYSVTVASTGNL
+1432 AYSVTMASTGNL
-1444 VNGGSTNVYD
+1444 VNGGNTDVND
-1454 RDEQTGGT
+1454 RDEQIGGI
-1462 LAVEGKMENSGN
+1462 LAVEGKMENSGYI
-1474 LNCRD
+1474 NCRD
-1479 LQYSGT
+1479 LRHSGT
-1485 TLTNKGDIRVRQQLK
+1485 ELTNKGNIYVRQQLK
-1500 IAEGSVIENT
+1500 IAEGSAIENA

-1522 KINNSE
+1522 KINNSGK
-1528 NATIRWEKTVNT
+1528 ATIHWEKTVNT
-1540 VEELRTL
+1540 VEELRAL

-1556 TLELREDCTLNE
+1556 TLKLREDCTLNE
-1568 DLVIPGHIQ
+1568 ELTVPGNIELV
-1577 LQISGENGT
+1577 LAAEYERTS
-1586 PHTLTVPEN
+1586 TLTVSEG
-1595 VTLFVGGQLTAQ
+1595 VTLSANGQLNIQ
-1607 NSATIVVNGTLVTSG
+1607 KSATLAVNGTLATSNDV
-1622 FAQVYGALTINESGV
+1622 QVNGTLIISESGV
-1637 WEQKDNADV
+1637 WEQKN
-1646 SDDRASVT
+1646 SASVNNDSASIT
-1654 IDGLLEQ
+1654 INGALEQ
-1661 SESRVQLSSWRNGK
+1661 SESGVELTSWWNGK

-1688 TISSYK
+1688 AICSRE

-1699 TGFDTGKY
+1699 IGFDTGKY
-1707 KLSTDDGINYYLKR
+1707 ELRSDGEYYYLKR
-1721 LSSGGGSGGG
+1721 VSSGGGSGGG
-1731 ETSTVGDVNGDGV
+1731 ETSTIGDVNGDGV

-1786 RMLEAQQDTQTADA
+1786 RMLEAQQGTQTADA

>member
-23 VMIPTTLVDTAAA
+23 VMIPTTMVDTALAA
-36 DMTYVEQDG
+36 NYVTDKDG
-45 WFYFWDEQG
+45 NTYFWSEQG
-54 LKDILTANA
+54 LRELIAAAPDGYVCFAKSAAQLEDSNATLTIASDLTIPKDFGVYMGEGRLEVSSGKTLTVEGQLEAGYDKVSGSIVATEGARYYLFSEASTGAQLTADLQKLGAAAAA
-63 DSEWIPM
+63 DTSGAHYSAYIIG
-70 RFAASQSELDDST
+70 D
-83 GTMTLNSSVTIPAK
+83 VTVSGDLTAPAK
-97 AYVHMRD
+97 VELFLGRERA
-104 GQLKVTAL
+104 LTVTG
-112 RKLTVQGTLVTRV
+112 KLTVESGAYVYASEALTVGSMEVKADSAVDAYGGIRYGSTLTVNGSVQLWDKSFGTGTTSTITIGAGGKLMNGYEAITIADRWYIGDNATVDNSGSLVVPVEHRGDLAGKKNVPGVICSVKMLTDTEASRPGALQSAMVAFDSVSGKVENEYFNVVVRNAQLRQPLQFTLPEDLTVGGTVDGISFLQLAPPANTESFFPAVTLPAGKTLTVALDKQLSSTVPFVVNGTLVLPEG
-125 DRAVTGSVSVEG
+125 GSMVNGAYPTATFNGGLQVNGTVNSFG
-137 DGVYCKYSDVTDGV
+137 W
-151 SLVSELKK
+151 
-159 LGNMAA
+159 
-165 AGDVAKNL
+165 
-173 EVSVM
+173 
-178 ADVTVN
+178 VTVN
-184 GDLTVPA
+184 GD
-191 GVYMYLDE
+191 M
-199 GKTLQVSGALT
+199 
-210 VEKDAAV
+210 
-217 GDYGVLKAVSVNIEQ
+217 
-232 GGSMSYGEGAELDYG
+232 
-247 SQLTVNGEFYGFGTV
+247 
-262 RGTGSQPSIVIGGTA
+262 
-277 EIDNYGAGSIS
+277 
-288 ADVWSVN
+288 
-295 AAATINNYGVLVV
+295 
-308 PLAQRASLVSGTN
+308 
-321 ISYNAKDGDNGTGS
+321 
-335 VQCTV
+335 
-340 RLTDTE
+340 
-346 AGKAGVLQ
+346 
-354 NAINT
+354 
-359 FDTITD
+359 
-365 KKDYELFA
+365 
-373 VSVSNAAKG
+373 
-382 QPMQLTLNED
+382 
-392 LTVDGAVD
+392 
-400 CLFLT
+400 
-405 QNDWP
+405 
-410 EDETGFAPHVTIGE
+410 
-424 GAALTVAAGRTLSAN
+424 TVAAGGTFRQQYGSLTVTGTL
-439 VPVTVNGTLDI
+439 TVNGTLDLA
-450 RSEGSFTFGTPG
+450 ETNFTVKGTY
-462 IVVLQDGMTVNGTVL
+462 V
-477 TAGLLEVSGDVIVA
+477 
-491 EGGVLHQTMGGVRI
+491 
-505 EGSLTVNGTMTVDM
+505 
-519 VDFQIKGSYTKGA
+519 KGE
-532 NATVTIGENANFSYQ
+532 NATVNMDEKVSFDYQ
-547 AKTTFNKDA
+547 VKTEFNRDA
-556 ILAAFAQEDVS
+556 ILAAFAQENVS

-581 NLTIPKGK
+581 DLTIPKGK
-589 TLVIDGYGTL
+589 TLGIDGYGTL

-627 RIECSAPLVIKGMLD
+627 RIECSAPLVIKGTLD

-693 GEDSVIAV
+693 GEDSAIAV
-701 EGDWAAAWTQGEGA
+701 EGDWAAAWTQGNGA

-772 TIPAGVELAFS
+772 TIPAGVELGFYN
-783 SEGAT
+783 EGAT

-794 AALTVQGILYSN
+794 AALTVQGGMYSN
-806 DPFTVDGKL
+806 APFNVDGKL

-827 DLLVGG
+827 NLLVGG

-838 EDGRMYCQYLTDENE
+838 EGGRMYCQYLTDENE

-879 IGGGGDDGSK
+879 IGGGDDGSK

-943 TNKGNVWLYG
+943 TNKGNVWLHG
-953 DAYLYGKLDVSNEGG
+953 DAYLYGKLDVSNESG
-968 YFGGYGLV
+968 YFGGYGVV

-1001 KEGASETLTQEE
+1001 KEGTSETLTQEE
-1013 LTAAGASVLADG
+1013 LTAAGASTLANR

-1035 LTLAGGLEIRDKNV
+1035 LTLADGLEIRDKNV
-1049 SIGGANAAK
+1049 YIWGANAAK

-1103 HVRNYYNE
+1103 HVRNYLDKDTY
-1111 SEHRQ
+1111 RQ
-1116 WTGSVQFGNN
+1116 WTGSVEFENN

-1136 WDDYVTVDDGC
+1136 WDNYVTVDDGC

-1182 EGESVPLYIATGT
+1182 EGESMPLYIATGT

-1223 DDSGN
+1223 DESGN
-1228 KGEIIVNGSLRIS
+1228 KGEVVVDGLLRIY
-1241 MPAQVDGTLAI
+1241 MPTQVDGTLTI
-1252 NGEMRAVSGDTT
+1252 NGEMWAFSGDTT

-1320 ASNMAELKAALSSL
+1320 ASNMAELKTALSSL
-1334 SGSTERQTIFLC
+1334 DGSAEWQTIFLC
-1346 RSAMDDAAPGFVI
+1346 RSAMDDADPYFVI
-1359 DEDITVPSSVE
+1359 DGDITVPSGVE

-1377 SSNFRGLTVAENAK
+1377 SSNFRGLTVAQDAK

-1398 YSWAEDGVTV
+1398 YNWAEDGVTV

-1421 NGNWIPDGRIA
+1421 NGNWIPNGQIA

-1444 VNGGSTNVYD
+1444 VNGGNTDVND
-1454 RDEQTGGT
+1454 RDEQTGGI
-1462 LAVEGKMENSGN
+1462 LAVEGKMENSGYI
-1474 LNCRD
+1474 NCRD
-1479 LQYSGT
+1479 LRHSGT
-1485 TLTNKGDIRVRQQLK
+1485 ELTNKGNIYVRQQLK
-1500 IAEGSVIENT
+1500 IAEGCVIGNA
-1510 GWITYGDCDALD
+1510 GQVTYADCDALD

-1528 NATIRWEKTVNT
+1528 NATIRWDKTVNT
-1540 VEELRTL
+1540 VEELRAL

-1568 DLVIPGHIQ
+1568 ELTVPGNIELVFAADHGQ
-1577 LQISGENGT
+1577 T
-1586 PHTLTVPEN
+1586 PTLTVSEG
-1595 VTLFVGGQLTAQ
+1595 VTLSANGQLNIQKAVTLA
-1607 NSATIVVNGTLVTSG
+1607 ANGTLATCNNV
-1622 FAQVYGALTINESGV
+1622 QVYGTLLISESGV
-1637 WEQKDNADV
+1637 WQQENW
-1646 SDDRASVT
+1646 ASVSNDGASIT
-1654 IDGLLEQ
+1654 INGRLEQ
-1661 SESRVQLSSWRNGK
+1661 SESWVELTSRWNGK
-1675 IIFGANARWNEVG
+1675 IIFGANAHWNEVG
-1688 TISSYK
+1688 TISSHE

-1707 KLSTDDGINYYLKR
+1707 KLSTNDGINYYLER

-1731 ETSTVGDVNGDGV
+1731 ETSITGDVNGDGV

-1786 RMLEAQQDTQTADA
+1786 RMLEAQQGTQTADA

-1857 EQAA
+1857 EQVA

>member
-23 VMIPTTLVDTAAA
+23 VMIPTTLVDTALAA
-36 DMTYVEQDG
+36 NYVTDKDG
-45 WFYFWDEQG
+45 NTYFWSEQG
-54 LKDILTANA
+54 LRELIAAAPDSYVCFAKSAAQLEDSNATLTIASDLTIPKGFGVYMGEGRLEVSSGKTLTVEGQLEAGYDKVSGSVVATEGATYYLFSEASTGAQLASDLPKLGAAAAVDKSGAKYSAYIIGDVTVSGDLTA
-63 DSEWIPM
+63 
-70 RFAASQSELDDST
+70 
-83 GTMTLNSSVTIPAK
+83 PAK
-97 AYVHMRD
+97 VELFLGRERA
-104 GQLKVTAL
+104 LTVTG
-112 RKLTVQGTLVTRV
+112 KLTVESSAYVYATEALTVGSMEVKADSAVDAYGGIRYGSTLTVNGSMVLYDKSFGTGTTSTITIGAGGKLMNGYEAITIADRWYIGDNATVDNSGSLVVPVEHRGDLAGKKNVPGAICSVKMLTDTEASRPGALQSAMAAFDSVSGKAENEYFNVVVRNAQLRQPLQFTLPEDLTVGGTVDGISFLQLAPPANTERFFPSVTLPAGKTLTVARGKQLSSTVPFVVNGTLVLPEGGMV
-125 DRAVTGSVSVEG
+125 DGTYPTATFNGGLQVNGTVNSCGW
-137 DGVYCKYSDVTDGV
+137 
-151 SLVSELKK
+151 
-159 LGNMAA
+159 
-165 AGDVAKNL
+165 
-173 EVSVM
+173 
-178 ADVTVN
+178 VTVN
-184 GDLTVPA
+184 GDMTIAAGGTFRQQYGSLTVT
-191 GVYMYLDE
+191 G
-199 GKTLQVSGALT
+199 TL
-210 VEKDAAV
+210 
-217 GDYGVLKAVSVNIEQ
+217 
-232 GGSMSYGEGAELDYG
+232 
-247 SQLTVNGEFYGFGTV
+247 
-262 RGTGSQPSIVIGGTA
+262 
-277 EIDNYGAGSIS
+277 
-288 ADVWSVN
+288 
-295 AAATINNYGVLVV
+295 
-308 PLAQRASLVSGTN
+308 
-321 ISYNAKDGDNGTGS
+321 
-335 VQCTV
+335 
-340 RLTDTE
+340 
-346 AGKAGVLQ
+346 
-354 NAINT
+354 
-359 FDTITD
+359 
-365 KKDYELFA
+365 
-373 VSVSNAAKG
+373 
-382 QPMQLTLNED
+382 
-392 LTVDGAVD
+392 
-400 CLFLT
+400 
-405 QNDWP
+405 
-410 EDETGFAPHVTIGE
+410 
-424 GAALTVAAGRTLSAN
+424 
-439 VPVTVNGTLDI
+439 TVNGTLDLA
-450 RSEGSFTFGTPG
+450 ETNFTVKGTY
-462 IVVLQDGMTVNGTVL
+462 V
-477 TAGLLEVSGDVIVA
+477 
-491 EGGVLHQTMGGVRI
+491 
-505 EGSLTVNGTMTVDM
+505 
-519 VDFQIKGSYTKGA
+519 KGE
-532 NATVTIGENANFSYQ
+532 NATVNMDEKVSFDYQ
-547 AKTTFNKDA
+547 VKTEFNRDA
-556 ILAAFAQEDVS
+556 ILAAFAQENVS
-567 TVTVEVNEDVTLTE
+567 TVTVEVNEDVTMTE
-581 NLTIPKGK
+581 DLTIPKGK
-589 TLVIDGYGTL
+589 TLVIDGYETL

-627 RIECSAPLVIKGMLD
+627 RIECSAPLVIKGTLD
-642 VRAEACLNPETVT
+642 VRAEACLNPGTVT

-662 IVQANGEYNSWY
+662 IMQANGEYNSWY
-674 GSFTVKAGGHVTN
+674 GSFTIKAGGHVTN

-693 GEDSVIAV
+693 GEDSVITVEDEWAV
-701 EGDWAAAWTQGEGA
+701 AWTQGEGA

-722 ARLEQ
+722 VRLEQ

-753 TVPVYRED
+753 TVPIYRED

-815 TVSANGWATVWN
+815 TVSANGRATVWN
-827 DLLVGG
+827 NLLVGG

-838 EDGRMYCQYLTDENE
+838 EGGRMYCQYLTDENE

-865 LAAEQFDL
+865 LSAEQTEL

-879 IGGGGDDGSK
+879 IGGGDDGSK

-943 TNKGNVWLYG
+943 TNKGNVWLHG
-953 DAYLYGKLDVSNEGG
+953 DAYLYGKLDVSNESG
-968 YFGGYGLV
+968 YFGGYGVV

-1001 KEGASETLTQEE
+1001 KEGTSETLTQEE
-1013 LTAAGASVLADG
+1013 LTAAGASTLANR

-1035 LTLAGGLEIRDKNV
+1035 LTLADGLEIRDKNV
-1049 SIGGANAAK
+1049 YIWGANAAK

-1103 HVRNYYNE
+1103 HVHNYYNE

-1116 WTGSVQFGNN
+1116 WTGSVEFESN

-1252 NGEMRAVSGDTT
+1252 NGEMWAFSGDTT

-1334 SGSTERQTIFLC
+1334 SGSTEWQTIFLC
-1346 RSAMDDAAPGFVI
+1346 RSAMDDADPYFVI
-1359 DEDITVPSSVE
+1359 DGDITVPSGVE

-1377 SSNFRGLTVAENAK
+1377 SSNFRGLTVAQDAK

-1398 YSWAEDGVTV
+1398 YNWAEDGVTV

-1421 NGNWIPDGRIA
+1421 NGNWIPNGQIA
-1432 AYSVTVASTGNL
+1432 AYSVTVASTGHL
-1444 VNGGSTNVYD
+1444 VNGGNTDVND

-1462 LAVEGKMENSGN
+1462 LVVEGVLENSN
-1474 LNCRD
+1474 TVNCRD
-1479 LQYSGT
+1479 LKYSGT
-1485 TLTNKGDIRVRQQLK
+1485 ELTNKGNIYVRQQLK
-1500 IAEGSVIENT
+1500 IAEGCAIANAGQV
-1510 GWITYGDCDALD
+1510 TYADCDALD

-1528 NATIRWEKTVNT
+1528 NATIRWDKTVNT
-1540 VEELRTL
+1540 VEELRAL

-1568 DLVIPGHIQ
+1568 ELTVPGNIELVLAADHGQ
-1577 LQISGENGT
+1577 T
-1586 PHTLTVPEN
+1586 PTLTVSEG
-1595 VTLFVGGQLTAQ
+1595 VTLSANGQLNIQKSVTLA
-1607 NSATIVVNGTLVTSG
+1607 ANGTLATCNNV
-1622 FAQVYGALTINESGV
+1622 QVYGALIISESGV
-1637 WEQKDNADV
+1637 WQQENW
-1646 SDDRASVT
+1646 ASVSNDGASIT
-1654 IDGLLEQ
+1654 INGRLEQ
-1661 SESRVQLSSWRNGK
+1661 SESWVELTSRWNGK

-1688 TISSYK
+1688 TISSHE
-1694 SSTAI
+1694 SCTAI

-1707 KLSTDDGINYYLKR
+1707 KLSTNDGINYYLKR

-1731 ETSTVGDVNGDGV
+1731 ETSTIGDVNGDGV

-1765 TTRAD
+1765 TARAD

-1830 EPAPAVDD
+1830 EPAPTVDD